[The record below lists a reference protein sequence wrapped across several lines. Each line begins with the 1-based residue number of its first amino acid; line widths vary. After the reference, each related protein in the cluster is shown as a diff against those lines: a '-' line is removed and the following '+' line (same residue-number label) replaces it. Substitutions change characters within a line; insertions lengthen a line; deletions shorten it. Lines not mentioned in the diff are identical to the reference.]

1 MKKLLQLLCFFLTFA
16 NKNIDIL
23 IKSFFMGKFL
33 QLKRCLAAAV
43 IAFLGVTATWADDVV
58 LYESNFSTDP
68 ATDGWTAVDKSTKT
82 GTTWEF
88 KSNGLRNSATGNYG
102 PVVRIM
108 RDWNALHNDYYVSPA
123 MELTA
128 GTKYTITTATVINN
142 NSTITFEVGTSKDD
156 MSKFSSL
163 KTLAGKTELDYKND
177 GMYETIE
184 YTPSTS
190 GTFYFAYHAVQT
202 EEGSGIAYL
211 CGLKVTYEGTVTPG
225 PDPDPEPGVS
235 NKVFSA
241 DFSTQP
247 TDWTIIDNSNTKE
260 HAWNWNANAFYDG
273 ISYTN
278 KPAYR
283 ILQTNWDDSGS
294 DDYLISPALQLTK
307 GKYKVTASSARQGDV
322 SATLTLECGKSN
334 TDMTTNTVVGTLTPA
349 LAYTDDRN
357 QTFELNITEDGT
369 YYLSY
374 HVYEDPNIKADDR
387 KQKTYIFGLDV
398 EKDGTVDP
406 TPDPEPG
413 ENTTILD
420 ANFSTEPTGWAII
433 DNDKDNT
440 KWTYKAFS
448 SFESK
453 PAVQYLQYKFGNGA
467 DDYYVSPALE
477 LKKGVTYNVTTSTTY
492 SNELPTLTLELG
504 TAQTDA
510 TTFNSVTSI
519 TPSATYD
526 GKDQIV
532 QVTVPADGTYY
543 LAYHIK
549 ATTGGGAKAFLF
561 GMKVEKGASAPQPA
575 VTPAAVTN
583 LAAAV
588 DYAASTVTLTW
599 TNPTKDAE
607 GNDLTEKVGAKIYKN
622 GELME
627 TIDELTGE
635 TTTKVLSPT
644 PFEGE
649 ATFAVKAFI
658 GEKESEEASV
668 KVNMTKPVIIPAAVT
683 NFDATVDYDAATVT
697 LTWTNPTK
705 DASGKEL
712 TEKVG
717 AKIYKD
723 EVLVETIDELTGETT
738 TKVLSPTPFEGEATF
753 AVKTF
758 IGEKESEAVS
768 KKVDLTKPVPP
779 VTAEEIPYT
788 ADLTKAETVATFKT
802 IDANNDGITWTT
814 VEGLNGL
821 TYDSDDAKVAAND
834 WAITPIIKFEAD
846 KNYAVAACFTRS
858 GAFDEDVIDVYAGDE
873 PTADKMTTKIGTF
886 KIEDN
891 ATEAKLRFIVA
902 EEGNK
907 YIGFHVVTPGSGDNG
922 QLSLASVSVTALEK
936 ATPLAVEN
944 LEGTVNSDDKTIT
957 LTWTNPTKDTEGY
970 PIAETLGVK
979 LYENDVLVKTVDDA
993 SEGTL
998 VYSPEN
1004 FSGETT
1010 YKVVPFIG
1018 AKDGEG
1024 ATVTLN
1030 LNDLTGDLV
1039 LVKAFEFN
1047 KTAATSWTIINA
1059 DKNSSKWEFDYDGF
1073 YFGGGSAA
1081 DDWLISPALALNT
1094 KDRYVLKYELK
1105 TAWQP
1110 SNNTFFADIDVTV
1123 GQGATANAQTT
1134 TVSSHKGLSQNG
1146 YTEFQTKQFSLA
1158 ADGQYNI
1165 GFHVTGIKGNANMRN
1180 LAVYA
1185 VGEATN
1191 SITEITEGGVVAYN
1205 KSNGALFVPAG
1216 SKVALYAANG
1226 TMAMQ
1231 TIADGNA
1238 ISLNSLANGI
1248 YVMKIT
1254 SAEGKVMTRKIV
1266 K

>member
-1 MKKLLQLLCFFLTFA
+1 MKKLLHLLCFFLTFA

-33 QLKRCLAAAV
+33 QLKRCLATAV
-43 IAFLGVTATWADDVV
+43 IALLGVTATWADATVV
-58 LYESNFSTDP
+58 YEADMSQANEP
-68 ATDGWTAVDKSTKT
+68 DGWKCYKPKDDKGTWTT
-82 GTTWEF
+82 GIWRF
-88 KSNGLRNSATGNYG
+88 SSYYHGYYLNQSKYTGG
-102 PVVRIM
+102 
-108 RDWNALHNDYYVSPA
+108 ANDYCITKGIELEKGKTYTVTTTMNYTGGSAPTVTLELLNNISKCDASYVVA
-123 MELTA
+123 
-128 GTKYTITTATVINN
+128 
-142 NSTITFEVGTSKDD
+142 SKDLNPNKD
-156 MSKFSSL
+156 TK
-163 KTLAGKTELDYKND
+163 AD
-177 GMYETIE
+177 ETNE
-184 YTPSTS
+184 FTVSES
-190 GTFYFAYHAVQT
+190 GTYYFAIHLNNPVDPQDGTRITYLYGFKVET
-202 EEGSGIAYL
+202 EEGAN
-211 CGLKVTYEGTVTPG
+211 
-225 PDPDPEPGVS
+225 PDPEPGVDVNVYEADMS
-235 NKVFSA
+235 QANEPDGWKCYKPKDDKGTWTTGIWRFS
-241 DFSTQP
+241 SYYHGYYLNQSKYTGG
-247 TDWTIIDNSNTKE
+247 
-260 HAWNWNANAFYDG
+260 AN
-273 ISYTN
+273 
-278 KPAYR
+278 
-283 ILQTNWDDSGS
+283 
-294 DDYLISPALQLTK
+294 DYCITK
-307 GKYKVTASSARQGDV
+307 GIELEKGKTYTVTTTMNYTGGSAPTV
-322 SATLTLECGKSN
+322 TLELLNNISKCDASYVVASKDLN
-334 TDMTTNTVVGTLTPA
+334 PNKDTKADETNEFTVS
-349 LAYTDDRN
+349 
-357 QTFELNITEDGT
+357 ESGT
-369 YYLSY
+369 YYFAIHLNNP
-374 HVYEDPNIKADDR
+374 VDP
-387 KQKTYIFGLDV
+387 Q
-398 EKDGTVDP
+398 DGTRITYLYGFKVM
-406 TPDPEPG
+406 
-413 ENTTILD
+413 
-420 ANFSTEPTGWAII
+420 
-433 DNDKDNT
+433 T
-440 KWTYKAFS
+440 KA
-448 SFESK
+448 
-453 PAVQYLQYKFGNGA
+453 
-467 DDYYVSPALE
+467 
-477 LKKGVTYNVTTSTTY
+477 
-492 SNELPTLTLELG
+492 
-504 TAQTDA
+504 
-510 TTFNSVTSI
+510 
-519 TPSATYD
+519 
-526 GKDQIV
+526 
-532 QVTVPADGTYY
+532 
-543 LAYHIK
+543 
-549 ATTGGGAKAFLF
+549 
-561 GMKVEKGASAPQPA
+561 APQPA
-575 VTPAAVTN
+575 VTPAAVTD

-658 GEKESEEASV
+658 GEKESEEASAKV
-668 KVNMTKPVIIPAAVT
+668 NMTKPAVTPAAVTDLAAAVDYAASTVTLTWTNPTKDAEGNDLTEKVGAKIYKNGELMETIDELTGETTTKVLSPTPFEGEATFAVKAFIGEKESEEVSAKVNMTKPVIIPAAVT

-723 EVLVETIDELTGETT
+723 EVLVETIDELTGKTT

-753 AVKTF
+753 TVKTF

-846 KNYAVAACFTRS
+846 KNYAVAASFTRS
-858 GAFDEDVIDVYAGDE
+858 GAFDEDIIDVYAGDE

-891 ATEAKLRFIVA
+891 AAEAKLRFIVA

-922 QLSLASVSVTALEK
+922 QLSLASVSITALEK

-970 PIAETLGVK
+970 LIAETLGVK

-1081 DDWLISPALALNT
+1081 DDWLISPALALNA
-1094 KDRYVLKYELK
+1094 KDRYVLKYEFK

-1123 GQGATANAQTT
+1123 GQGATAEAQTM
-1134 TVSSHKGLSQNG
+1134 TVNSHKGLSQNG
-1146 YTEFQTKQFSLA
+1146 YTEFQTKQFSVA

-1254 SAEGKVMTRKIV
+1254 SAEGKVMTQKIV

>member
-33 QLKRCLAAAV
+33 QLKRCLAATV
-43 IAFLGVTATWADDVV
+43 IALLGVTATWADAVV

-82 GTTWEF
+82 GKTWEF
-88 KSNGLRNSATGNYG
+88 KSNGLQNGATDYNYG
-102 PVVRIM
+102 PAVRIM
-108 RDWNALHNDYYVSPA
+108 RDWNGLHNDYYVSPA

-156 MSKFSSL
+156 MTKFSSL
-163 KTLAGKTELDYKND
+163 KTLAGSTLNYKND

-202 EEGSGIAYL
+202 EEGSGNAYL

-225 PDPDPEPGVS
+225 PDPDPEPGVD

-247 TDWTIIDNSNTKE
+247 TDWTIIDNSKSKE
-260 HAWNWNANAFYDG
+260 HAWNWNASAFYDG
-273 ISYTN
+273 NSYTN

-283 ILQTNWDDSGS
+283 ILQTNWDNSGS

-334 TDMTTNTVVGTLTPA
+334 TDMTANTVVGTLTPA
-349 LAYTDDRN
+349 LTYTDDRN

-374 HVYEDPNIKADDR
+374 HVYEDPNMEPTAR
-387 KQKTYIFGLDV
+387 KQKTFVFGLDV
-398 EKDGTVDP
+398 EKD
-406 TPDPEPG
+406 
-413 ENTTILD
+413 
-420 ANFSTEPTGWAII
+420 
-433 DNDKDNT
+433 
-440 KWTYKAFS
+440 
-448 SFESK
+448 
-453 PAVQYLQYKFGNGA
+453 
-467 DDYYVSPALE
+467 
-477 LKKGVTYNVTTSTTY
+477 
-492 SNELPTLTLELG
+492 
-504 TAQTDA
+504 
-510 TTFNSVTSI
+510 
-519 TPSATYD
+519 
-526 GKDQIV
+526 
-532 QVTVPADGTYY
+532 
-543 LAYHIK
+543 
-549 ATTGGGAKAFLF
+549 
-561 GMKVEKGASAPQPA
+561 ASAPQPA

-607 GNDLTEKVGAKIYKN
+607 GNNLTEKVGAKIYKN

-635 TTTKVLSPT
+635 TTTKELKPT

-658 GEKESEEASV
+658 GEKESEEASA

-846 KNYAVAACFTRS
+846 KNYAVAASFTRS

-891 ATEAKLRFIVA
+891 AAEAKLRFIVA

-922 QLSLASVSVTALEK
+922 QLSLASVSITALEK

-944 LEGTVNSDDKTIT
+944 LEGTVNSDDKTVT

-970 PIAETLGVK
+970 PIAETVGVK
-979 LYENDVLVKTVDDA
+979 LYENDVLVKTVDNA

-1123 GQGATANAQTT
+1123 GQGATAEAQTT

-1146 YTEFQTKQFSLA
+1146 FAEFQTKQFSVA

-1231 TIADGNA
+1231 TVADGNA

-1254 SAEGKVMTRKIV
+1254 SAEGKVMTQKIV

>member
-1 MKKLLQLLCFFLTFA
+1 MLHLLCFFLTFA

-88 KSNGLRNSATGNYG
+88 KSNGLQNGATDYKYG

-108 RDWNALHNDYYVSPA
+108 RDWNALNNDYYVSPA

-156 MSKFSSL
+156 MTKFSSL
-163 KTLAGKTELDYKND
+163 KTLAGSTLNYKND
-177 GMYETIE
+177 GMYETVE

-202 EEGSGIAYL
+202 EEGSGNAYL

-225 PDPDPEPGVS
+225 PDPDPDPEPGVDA
-235 NKVFSA
+235 KVFSA

-247 TDWTIIDNSNTKE
+247 TDWTIIDNSTTKE
-260 HAWNWNANAFYDG
+260 KAWNWNAYAFYDNNSF
-273 ISYTN
+273 SY

-283 ILQTNWDDSGS
+283 ILQTNYDGSGS

-322 SATLTLECGKSN
+322 SATLTVECGKSN
-334 TDMTTNTVVGTLTPA
+334 TDMTANTVVGTLTPA
-349 LAYTDDRN
+349 IAYTDDRN

-374 HVYEDPNIKADDR
+374 HVYEDPAMKQEMR
-387 KQKTYIFGLDV
+387 KQKTYVFGLDV
-398 EKDGTVDP
+398 EKD
-406 TPDPEPG
+406 
-413 ENTTILD
+413 
-420 ANFSTEPTGWAII
+420 
-433 DNDKDNT
+433 
-440 KWTYKAFS
+440 
-448 SFESK
+448 
-453 PAVQYLQYKFGNGA
+453 
-467 DDYYVSPALE
+467 
-477 LKKGVTYNVTTSTTY
+477 
-492 SNELPTLTLELG
+492 
-504 TAQTDA
+504 
-510 TTFNSVTSI
+510 
-519 TPSATYD
+519 
-526 GKDQIV
+526 
-532 QVTVPADGTYY
+532 
-543 LAYHIK
+543 
-549 ATTGGGAKAFLF
+549 
-561 GMKVEKGASAPQPA
+561 ASAPQPA

-607 GNDLTEKVGAKIYKN
+607 GKNLTEKVGAKIYKN

-635 TTTKVLSPT
+635 TTTKVLSPK

-658 GEKESEEASV
+658 GEKESEEASA

-705 DASGKEL
+705 DAEGKNL

-738 TKVLSPTPFEGEATF
+738 TKVLSPKPFEGEATF
-753 AVKTF
+753 AVKAF

-846 KNYAVAACFTRS
+846 KNYAVAANFTRS
-858 GAFDEDVIDVYAGDE
+858 GAFDEDIIDVYAGDE

-891 ATEAKLRFIVA
+891 AAEAKLRFIVA

-922 QLSLASVSVTALEK
+922 QLSLASVSVTDLEK

-979 LYENDVLVKTVDDA
+979 LYENDVLVKTFDDA

-1073 YFGGGSAA
+1073 FFGGGSAA

-1146 YTEFQTKQFSLA
+1146 YTEFQTKQFSVA

-1191 SITEITEGGVVAYN
+1191 SITEITEGSVVAYN
-1205 KSNGALFVPAG
+1205 KSNGVLFVPAG

-1231 TIADGNA
+1231 TVADGNA

-1254 SAEGKVMTRKIV
+1254 SAEGKVMTQKIV

>member
-33 QLKRCLAAAV
+33 QLKRCLAATV
-43 IAFLGVTATWADDVV
+43 IALLGVTATWADAVV

-68 ATDGWTAVDKSTKT
+68 ATDGWTAVDKSEKS
-82 GTTWEF
+82 GKTWEF
-88 KSNGLRNSATGNYG
+88 KSNGLQNGATDHNFG

-108 RDWNALHNDYYVSPA
+108 RDWDALHNDYYVSPA

-156 MSKFSSL
+156 MTKFSSL
-163 KTLAGKTELDYKND
+163 KTLAGSTLNYKND

-202 EEGSGIAYL
+202 EEGSGNAYL

-225 PDPDPEPGVS
+225 PDPDPDPEPGVVT
-235 NKVFSA
+235 KVLSA

-247 TDWTIIDNSNTKE
+247 TDWTIIDNSTTKE
-260 HAWNWNANAFYDG
+260 NAWNWNAYAFYDNNTF
-273 ISYTN
+273 SH

-283 ILQTNWDDSGS
+283 ILQTKYDKSGS

-307 GKYKVTASSARQGDV
+307 GKYKVTASSARQGVV

-334 TDMTTNTVVGTLTPA
+334 TDMTANTVVGTLTPA
-349 LAYTDDRN
+349 LTYTDDRN

-374 HVYEDPNIKADDR
+374 HVYEDPNMAQTAR
-387 KQKTYIFGLDV
+387 KQNTYVFGLDV
-398 EKDGTVDP
+398 EKD
-406 TPDPEPG
+406 
-413 ENTTILD
+413 
-420 ANFSTEPTGWAII
+420 
-433 DNDKDNT
+433 
-440 KWTYKAFS
+440 
-448 SFESK
+448 
-453 PAVQYLQYKFGNGA
+453 
-467 DDYYVSPALE
+467 
-477 LKKGVTYNVTTSTTY
+477 
-492 SNELPTLTLELG
+492 
-504 TAQTDA
+504 
-510 TTFNSVTSI
+510 
-519 TPSATYD
+519 
-526 GKDQIV
+526 
-532 QVTVPADGTYY
+532 
-543 LAYHIK
+543 
-549 ATTGGGAKAFLF
+549 
-561 GMKVEKGASAPQPA
+561 ASAPQPA
-575 VTPAAVTN
+575 VTPAAVTD
-583 LAAAV
+583 LTAAV

-599 TNPTKDAE
+599 TNPTTDASGKE
-607 GNDLTEKVGAKIYKN
+607 LTEKVGAKIYKN

-644 PFEGE
+644 PFDGE

-658 GEKESEEASV
+658 GEKESEEASA

-712 TEKVG
+712 KEKVG

-846 KNYAVAACFTRS
+846 KNYAVAASFTRS
-858 GAFDEDVIDVYAGDE
+858 GAFDEDVIDVYADDE

-886 KIEDN
+886 KIENN
-891 ATEAKLRFIVA
+891 AAEAKLRFIVA

-922 QLSLASVSVTALEK
+922 QLSLASVSITALEK

-1123 GQGATANAQTT
+1123 GQGATAEAQTT

-1146 YTEFQTKQFSLA
+1146 FAEFQTKQFSVA

-1165 GFHVTGIKGNANMRN
+1165 GFHMTGIKGNANMRN

-1231 TIADGNA
+1231 TVADGNA

-1254 SAEGKVMTRKIV
+1254 SAEGKVMTQKIV

>member
-88 KSNGLRNSATGNYG
+88 KSNGLQNGATDYKYG

-108 RDWNALHNDYYVSPA
+108 RDWNALNNDYYVSPA

-156 MSKFSSL
+156 MTKFSSL
-163 KTLAGKTELDYKND
+163 KTLAGSTLNYKND
-177 GMYETIE
+177 GMYETVE

-202 EEGSGIAYL
+202 EQGSGNAYL

-225 PDPDPEPGVS
+225 PDPDPDPEPGVDA
-235 NKVFSA
+235 KVLSA

-247 TDWTIIDNSNTKE
+247 TDWTIIDNSTTKE
-260 HAWNWNANAFYDG
+260 KAWNWNAYAFYDNNSF
-273 ISYTN
+273 SY

-283 ILQTNWDDSGS
+283 ILQTNYDGSGS

-334 TDMTTNTVVGTLTPA
+334 TDMTANTVVGTLTPA

-374 HVYEDPNIKADDR
+374 HVYEDPAMKQEMR
-387 KQKTYIFGLDV
+387 KQKTYVFGLDV
-398 EKDGTVDP
+398 EKD
-406 TPDPEPG
+406 
-413 ENTTILD
+413 
-420 ANFSTEPTGWAII
+420 
-433 DNDKDNT
+433 
-440 KWTYKAFS
+440 
-448 SFESK
+448 
-453 PAVQYLQYKFGNGA
+453 
-467 DDYYVSPALE
+467 
-477 LKKGVTYNVTTSTTY
+477 
-492 SNELPTLTLELG
+492 
-504 TAQTDA
+504 
-510 TTFNSVTSI
+510 
-519 TPSATYD
+519 
-526 GKDQIV
+526 
-532 QVTVPADGTYY
+532 
-543 LAYHIK
+543 
-549 ATTGGGAKAFLF
+549 
-561 GMKVEKGASAPQPA
+561 ASAPQPA
-575 VTPAAVTN
+575 VTPAAVTD

-607 GNDLTEKVGAKIYKN
+607 GNNLTEKVGAKIYKN

-627 TIDELTGE
+627 TIDELTGK

-658 GEKESEEASV
+658 GEKESEEVSA

-738 TKVLSPTPFEGEATF
+738 TKVLSPKPFEGEATF

-846 KNYAVAACFTRS
+846 KNYAVAASFTRS
-858 GAFDEDVIDVYAGDE
+858 GAFDEDIIDVYAGDE
-873 PTADKMTTKIGTF
+873 PIADKMTTKIGTF

-891 ATEAKLRFIVA
+891 AAEAKLRFIVA

-922 QLSLASVSVTALEK
+922 QLSLASVSITDLEK

-1024 ATVTLN
+1024 TTVTLN

-1146 YTEFQTKQFSLA
+1146 YTEFQTKQFSVA

-1205 KSNGALFVPAG
+1205 KSNGALFVSAG

-1231 TIADGNA
+1231 TVADGNA

-1254 SAEGKVMTRKIV
+1254 SAEGKVMTQKIV

>member
-1 MKKLLQLLCFFLTFA
+1 
-16 NKNIDIL
+16 
-23 IKSFFMGKFL
+23 MGKFL

-43 IAFLGVTATWADDVV
+43 IAFLGVTATWADATVV
-58 LYESNFSTDP
+58 YEADMSQANEP
-68 ATDGWTAVDKSTKT
+68 DGWKCYKPKDDKGTWTSGIWRFSSYYHGYYLNQSKYT
-82 GTTWEF
+82 G
-88 KSNGLRNSATGNYG
+88 GA
-102 PVVRIM
+102 
-108 RDWNALHNDYYVSPA
+108 NDYCITKGIELEKGKTYTVTTTMNYTGGSAPTVTLELLNNISKYDASYVVA
-123 MELTA
+123 
-128 GTKYTITTATVINN
+128 
-142 NSTITFEVGTSKDD
+142 SKDLNPNKD
-156 MSKFSSL
+156 TK
-163 KTLAGKTELDYKND
+163 AD
-177 GMYETIE
+177 ETNE
-184 YTPSTS
+184 
-190 GTFYFAYHAVQT
+190 F
-202 EEGSGIAYL
+202 
-211 CGLKVTYEGTVTPG
+211 TVS
-225 PDPDPEPGVS
+225 ES
-235 NKVFSA
+235 
-241 DFSTQP
+241 
-247 TDWTIIDNSNTKE
+247 
-260 HAWNWNANAFYDG
+260 
-273 ISYTN
+273 
-278 KPAYR
+278 
-283 ILQTNWDDSGS
+283 
-294 DDYLISPALQLTK
+294 
-307 GKYKVTASSARQGDV
+307 
-322 SATLTLECGKSN
+322 
-334 TDMTTNTVVGTLTPA
+334 
-349 LAYTDDRN
+349 
-357 QTFELNITEDGT
+357 GT
-369 YYLSY
+369 YYFAIHLNNP
-374 HVYEDPNIKADDR
+374 VDP
-387 KQKTYIFGLDV
+387 Q
-398 EKDGTVDP
+398 DGTRITYLYGFKVM
-406 TPDPEPG
+406 
-413 ENTTILD
+413 
-420 ANFSTEPTGWAII
+420 
-433 DNDKDNT
+433 T
-440 KWTYKAFS
+440 KA
-448 SFESK
+448 
-453 PAVQYLQYKFGNGA
+453 
-467 DDYYVSPALE
+467 
-477 LKKGVTYNVTTSTTY
+477 
-492 SNELPTLTLELG
+492 
-504 TAQTDA
+504 
-510 TTFNSVTSI
+510 
-519 TPSATYD
+519 
-526 GKDQIV
+526 
-532 QVTVPADGTYY
+532 
-543 LAYHIK
+543 
-549 ATTGGGAKAFLF
+549 
-561 GMKVEKGASAPQPA
+561 APQPA

-607 GNDLTEKVGAKIYKN
+607 GKDLTEKVGAKIYKN

-658 GEKESEEASV
+658 GEKESEEASA

-723 EVLVETIDELTGETT
+723 EVLVETIDELTGKTT

-846 KNYAVAACFTRS
+846 KNYAVAASFTRS
-858 GAFDEDVIDVYAGDE
+858 GAFDEDIIDVYAGDE

-891 ATEAKLRFIVA
+891 AAEAKLRFIVA

-922 QLSLASVSVTALEK
+922 QLSLASVSITALEK

-970 PIAETLGVK
+970 PIAETVGVK

-1094 KDRYVLKYELK
+1094 KDRYVLKYEFK

-1123 GQGATANAQTT
+1123 GQGATAEAQTT
-1134 TVSSHKGLSQNG
+1134 TVNSHKGLSQNG
-1146 YTEFQTKQFSLA
+1146 YTEFQTKQFSVA

-1231 TIADGNA
+1231 TVADGNA

-1254 SAEGKVMTRKIV
+1254 SAEGKVMTQKIV

>member
-1 MKKLLQLLCFFLTFA
+1 MKKLLHLLCFFLTFA

-23 IKSFFMGKFL
+23 IKSFFMGKIL

-88 KSNGLRNSATGNYG
+88 KSNGLQNGATDYKYG

-108 RDWNALHNDYYVSPA
+108 RDWNALNNDYYVSPA

-156 MSKFSSL
+156 MTKFSSI
-163 KTLAGKTELDYKND
+163 KTLAGSTLNYKND
-177 GMYETIE
+177 GMYETVE

-202 EEGSGIAYL
+202 EEGSGNAYL

-225 PDPDPEPGVS
+225 PDPDPDPEPGVDA
-235 NKVFSA
+235 KVLSA

-247 TDWTIIDNSNTKE
+247 TDWTIIDNSTTKE
-260 HAWNWNANAFYDG
+260 KAWNWNAYAFYDNNSF
-273 ISYTN
+273 SY

-283 ILQTNWDDSGS
+283 ILQTNYDDSGS

-307 GKYKVTASSARQGDV
+307 GKYKVTASSVRQGDV
-322 SATLTLECGKSN
+322 SATLTVEYGKSN
-334 TDMTTNTVVGTLTPA
+334 TDMTANTVVGTLTPA
-349 LAYTDDRN
+349 IAYTDDRN

-374 HVYEDPNIKADDR
+374 HVYEDPNMAQTAR
-387 KQKTYIFGLDV
+387 KQKTFVFGLDV
-398 EKDGTVDP
+398 EKD
-406 TPDPEPG
+406 
-413 ENTTILD
+413 
-420 ANFSTEPTGWAII
+420 
-433 DNDKDNT
+433 
-440 KWTYKAFS
+440 
-448 SFESK
+448 
-453 PAVQYLQYKFGNGA
+453 
-467 DDYYVSPALE
+467 
-477 LKKGVTYNVTTSTTY
+477 
-492 SNELPTLTLELG
+492 
-504 TAQTDA
+504 
-510 TTFNSVTSI
+510 
-519 TPSATYD
+519 
-526 GKDQIV
+526 
-532 QVTVPADGTYY
+532 
-543 LAYHIK
+543 
-549 ATTGGGAKAFLF
+549 
-561 GMKVEKGASAPQPA
+561 ASAPQPA
-575 VTPAAVTN
+575 VTPAAVTD

-627 TIDELTGE
+627 TIDELTDE

-697 LTWTNPTK
+697 LTWTNPTM

-738 TKVLSPTPFEGEATF
+738 TKVLSPKPFEGEATF

-846 KNYAVAACFTRS
+846 KNYAVAASFTRS
-858 GAFDEDVIDVYAGDE
+858 GAFDEDIIDVYAGDE

-922 QLSLASVSVTALEK
+922 QLSLASVSITALEK

-1030 LNDLTGDLV
+1030 LNDMTGDLV

-1073 YFGGGSAA
+1073 LFGGGSAA
-1081 DDWLISPALALNT
+1081 DDWLISPALALNA

-1146 YTEFQTKQFSLA
+1146 YTEFQTKQFSVA

-1231 TIADGNA
+1231 TVADGNA

-1254 SAEGKVMTRKIV
+1254 SAEGKVMTQKIV

>member
-1 MKKLLQLLCFFLTFA
+1 MKKLLHLLCFFLTFA

-43 IAFLGVTATWADDVV
+43 IAFLGVTATWADATVV
-58 LYESNFSTDP
+58 YEADMSQTNEP
-68 ATDGWTAVDKSTKT
+68 DGWKCYKPKDDK
-82 GTTWEF
+82 GTWT
-88 KSNGLRNSATGNYG
+88 TGNWRFSSYYHG
-102 PVVRIM
+102 YF
-108 RDWNALHNDYYVSPA
+108 LSQSKYSGGLNDYCITKEIALEKGKTYTVTTTMNYTGGSAPTVTLELLNNISKCDASYVVA
-123 MELTA
+123 
-128 GTKYTITTATVINN
+128 
-142 NSTITFEVGTSKDD
+142 SKDLNPNKD
-156 MSKFSSL
+156 TKADETNKF
-163 KTLAGKTELDYKND
+163 TVPE
-177 GMYETIE
+177 
-184 YTPSTS
+184 S
-190 GTFYFAYHAVQT
+190 GTYYFAIHLNNPVDPQDGTRYT
-202 EEGSGIAYL
+202 YL
-211 CGLKVTYEGTVTPG
+211 YGLKVETEGGAT
-225 PDPDPEPGVS
+225 PDPDPEPGTFVNVYEADMS
-235 NKVFSA
+235 QTAEPEGWKCYKLKDDKGTWTTGNWRFSSYYHGYFLSQSKYSGGLN
-241 DFSTQP
+241 DYC
-247 TDWTIIDNSNTKE
+247 ITKE
-260 HAWNWNANAFYDG
+260 IALEKGKTYTVTTTMNYTGGSAPTVTLELLNN
-273 ISYTN
+273 ISKCDASYVVASKDLNPNKDTKADETN
-278 KPAYR
+278 KF
-283 ILQTNWDDSGS
+283 
-294 DDYLISPALQLTK
+294 
-307 GKYKVTASSARQGDV
+307 
-322 SATLTLECGKSN
+322 
-334 TDMTTNTVVGTLTPA
+334 TVP
-349 LAYTDDRN
+349 
-357 QTFELNITEDGT
+357 ESGT
-369 YYLSY
+369 YYFAIHLNNP
-374 HVYEDPNIKADDR
+374 VDP
-387 KQKTYIFGLDV
+387 Q
-398 EKDGTVDP
+398 DGTRY
-406 TPDPEPG
+406 
-413 ENTTILD
+413 
-420 ANFSTEPTGWAII
+420 
-433 DNDKDNT
+433 
-440 KWTYKAFS
+440 TYLYGF
-448 SFESK
+448 
-453 PAVQYLQYKFGNGA
+453 
-467 DDYYVSPALE
+467 
-477 LKKGVTYNVTTSTTY
+477 
-492 SNELPTLTLELG
+492 
-504 TAQTDA
+504 
-510 TTFNSVTSI
+510 
-519 TPSATYD
+519 
-526 GKDQIV
+526 
-532 QVTVPADGTYY
+532 
-543 LAYHIK
+543 
-549 ATTGGGAKAFLF
+549 
-561 GMKVEKGASAPQPA
+561 KVETEGEAPQPA

-607 GNDLTEKVGAKIYKN
+607 GKDLTEKVGAKIYKN

-705 DASGKEL
+705 DAEGKDL

-846 KNYAVAACFTRS
+846 KNYAVAASFTRS
-858 GAFDEDVIDVYAGDE
+858 GAFDEDIIDVYAGDE

-891 ATEAKLRFIVA
+891 AAEAKLRFIVA

-922 QLSLASVSVTALEK
+922 QLSLASVSITALEK

-1081 DDWLISPALALNT
+1081 DDWLISPALALNA
-1094 KDRYVLKYELK
+1094 KDRYVLKYEFK

-1123 GQGATANAQTT
+1123 GQGATAEAQTT

-1146 YTEFQTKQFSLA
+1146 YTEFQTKQFSVA
-1158 ADGQYNI
+1158 ADGQHNI

-1231 TIADGNA
+1231 TVADGNA

-1254 SAEGKVMTRKIV
+1254 SAEGKVMTQKIV

>member
-1 MKKLLQLLCFFLTFA
+1 
-16 NKNIDIL
+16 
-23 IKSFFMGKFL
+23 MGKFL

-43 IAFLGVTATWADDVV
+43 IAFLGVTATWADATVV
-58 LYESNFSTDP
+58 YEADMSQANEP
-68 ATDGWTAVDKSTKT
+68 DGWKCYKPKDDKGTWTT
-82 GTTWEF
+82 GIWRF
-88 KSNGLRNSATGNYG
+88 SSYYHGYYLNQSKYTGG
-102 PVVRIM
+102 
-108 RDWNALHNDYYVSPA
+108 ANDYCITKGIELEKGKTYTVTTTMNYTGGSAPTVTLELLNNISKCDASYVVA
-123 MELTA
+123 
-128 GTKYTITTATVINN
+128 
-142 NSTITFEVGTSKDD
+142 SKDLNPNKD
-156 MSKFSSL
+156 TK
-163 KTLAGKTELDYKND
+163 AD
-177 GMYETIE
+177 ETNE
-184 YTPSTS
+184 FTVSES
-190 GTFYFAYHAVQT
+190 GTYYFAIHLNNPVDPQDGTRITYLYGFKVET
-202 EEGSGIAYL
+202 EEGAN
-211 CGLKVTYEGTVTPG
+211 
-225 PDPDPEPGVS
+225 PDPEPGVDVNVYEADMS
-235 NKVFSA
+235 QANDPDGWKCYKPKDDKGTWTTGIWRFS
-241 DFSTQP
+241 SYYHGYYLNQSKYTGG
-247 TDWTIIDNSNTKE
+247 
-260 HAWNWNANAFYDG
+260 AN
-273 ISYTN
+273 
-278 KPAYR
+278 
-283 ILQTNWDDSGS
+283 
-294 DDYLISPALQLTK
+294 DYCITK
-307 GKYKVTASSARQGDV
+307 GIELEKGKTYTVTTTMNYTGGSAPTV
-322 SATLTLECGKSN
+322 TLELLNNISKCDASYVVASKDLN
-334 TDMTTNTVVGTLTPA
+334 PNKDTKADETNEFTVS
-349 LAYTDDRN
+349 
-357 QTFELNITEDGT
+357 ESGT
-369 YYLSY
+369 YYFAIHLNNP
-374 HVYEDPNIKADDR
+374 VDP
-387 KQKTYIFGLDV
+387 Q
-398 EKDGTVDP
+398 DGTRITYLYGFKVM
-406 TPDPEPG
+406 
-413 ENTTILD
+413 
-420 ANFSTEPTGWAII
+420 
-433 DNDKDNT
+433 T
-440 KWTYKAFS
+440 KA
-448 SFESK
+448 
-453 PAVQYLQYKFGNGA
+453 
-467 DDYYVSPALE
+467 
-477 LKKGVTYNVTTSTTY
+477 
-492 SNELPTLTLELG
+492 
-504 TAQTDA
+504 
-510 TTFNSVTSI
+510 
-519 TPSATYD
+519 
-526 GKDQIV
+526 
-532 QVTVPADGTYY
+532 
-543 LAYHIK
+543 
-549 ATTGGGAKAFLF
+549 
-561 GMKVEKGASAPQPA
+561 APQPA
-575 VTPAAVTN
+575 VTPAAVTD

-607 GNDLTEKVGAKIYKN
+607 GKDLTEKVGAKIYKN

-658 GEKESEEASV
+658 GEKESEEASA

-705 DASGKEL
+705 DAEGKAL

-738 TKVLSPTPFEGEATF
+738 KKVLSPKPFEGEATF
-753 AVKTF
+753 AVKAF

-846 KNYAVAACFTRS
+846 KNYAVAASFTRS
-858 GAFDEDVIDVYAGDE
+858 GAFDEDIIDVYAGDE

-922 QLSLASVSVTALEK
+922 QLSLASVSITALEK

-1094 KDRYVLKYELK
+1094 KDRYVLKYDLK

-1134 TVSSHKGLSQNG
+1134 TVNSHKGLSQNG
-1146 YTEFQTKQFSLA
+1146 YTEFQTKQFSVA

-1231 TIADGNA
+1231 TVADGNA

-1254 SAEGKVMTRKIV
+1254 SAEGKVMTQKIV

>member
-1 MKKLLQLLCFFLTFA
+1 MKKLLHLLCFFLTFA

-33 QLKRCLAAAV
+33 QLKRCLATAV
-43 IAFLGVTATWADDVV
+43 IALLGVTATWADAVV

-68 ATDGWTAVDKSTKT
+68 ATDGWTAVDKSEKS
-82 GTTWEF
+82 GKTWEF
-88 KSNGLRNSATGNYG
+88 KSNGLMNGATDYNYG
-102 PVVRIM
+102 PAVRIM
-108 RDWNALHNDYYVSPA
+108 RDWDYLHNDYYVSPA

-156 MSKFSSL
+156 MTKFSSL
-163 KTLAGKTELDYKND
+163 KTLAGSTLTYKND

-202 EEGSGIAYL
+202 EQGSGNAYL

-225 PDPDPEPGVS
+225 PDPDPEPGLDVNVYEADMS
-235 NKVFSA
+235 QTAEPEGWKCYKPKDDKGTWTTGTWKFS
-241 DFSTQP
+241 SYY
-247 TDWTIIDNSNTKE
+247 
-260 HAWNWNANAFYDG
+260 HAYFL
-273 ISYTN
+273 SQSQYTGGLN
-278 KPAYR
+278 
-283 ILQTNWDDSGS
+283 
-294 DDYLISPALQLTK
+294 DYCITK
-307 GKYKVTASSARQGDV
+307 GIELEKGKTYTVTTTMNYTGGSAPTV
-322 SATLTLECGKSN
+322 TLELLNDISKCDASYVVASKDLN
-334 TDMTTNTVVGTLTPA
+334 PNKDTKADETNEFTVS
-349 LAYTDDRN
+349 
-357 QTFELNITEDGT
+357 ESGT
-369 YYLSY
+369 YYFAIHLNNP
-374 HVYEDPNIKADDR
+374 VVP
-387 KQKTYIFGLDV
+387 Q
-398 EKDGTVDP
+398 DGTRFTYLYGFKVETKGEA

-440 KWTYKAFS
+440 KWTYKAYS

-453 PAVQYLQYKFGNGA
+453 PAVQYLQYKFGKA

-510 TTFNSVTSI
+510 TTFNSVASI
-519 TPSATYD
+519 TPSATYNE
-526 GKDQIV
+526 KDQTV

-543 LAYHIK
+543 LAYHIYAAK
-549 ATTGGGAKAFLF
+549 EGGAKAFLF
-561 GMKVEKGASAPQPA
+561 GMKVEKDASAPQPA
-575 VTPAAVTN
+575 VTPAAVTD

-607 GNDLTEKVGAKIYKN
+607 GKDLTEKVGAKIYKN

-658 GEKESEEASV
+658 GEKESEEVSA

-705 DASGKEL
+705 DASGKDL

-723 EVLVETIDELTGETT
+723 EVLVETIDELTGKTT

-846 KNYAVAACFTRS
+846 KNYAVAASFTRS
-858 GAFDEDVIDVYAGDE
+858 GAFDEDIIDVYAGDE

-891 ATEAKLRFIVA
+891 AAEAKLRFIVA

-922 QLSLASVSVTALEK
+922 QLSLASVSITALEK

-1081 DDWLISPALALNT
+1081 DDWLISPALALNA

-1123 GQGATANAQTT
+1123 GQGATAEAQTT

-1146 YTEFQTKQFSLA
+1146 YTEFQTKQFSVA

-1205 KSNGALFVPAG
+1205 KSNGTLFVPAG

-1231 TIADGNA
+1231 TVADGNA

-1254 SAEGKVMTRKIV
+1254 SAEGKVMTQKIV

>member
-1 MKKLLQLLCFFLTFA
+1 
-16 NKNIDIL
+16 
-23 IKSFFMGKFL
+23 
-33 QLKRCLAAAV
+33 
-43 IAFLGVTATWADDVV
+43 
-58 LYESNFSTDP
+58 
-68 ATDGWTAVDKSTKT
+68 
-82 GTTWEF
+82 
-88 KSNGLRNSATGNYG
+88 
-102 PVVRIM
+102 
-108 RDWNALHNDYYVSPA
+108 
-123 MELTA
+123 
-128 GTKYTITTATVINN
+128 
-142 NSTITFEVGTSKDD
+142 
-156 MSKFSSL
+156 
-163 KTLAGKTELDYKND
+163 
-177 GMYETIE
+177 
-184 YTPSTS
+184 
-190 GTFYFAYHAVQT
+190 
-202 EEGSGIAYL
+202 
-211 CGLKVTYEGTVTPG
+211 
-225 PDPDPEPGVS
+225 
-235 NKVFSA
+235 
-241 DFSTQP
+241 
-247 TDWTIIDNSNTKE
+247 
-260 HAWNWNANAFYDG
+260 
-273 ISYTN
+273 
-278 KPAYR
+278 
-283 ILQTNWDDSGS
+283 
-294 DDYLISPALQLTK
+294 
-307 GKYKVTASSARQGDV
+307 
-322 SATLTLECGKSN
+322 
-334 TDMTTNTVVGTLTPA
+334 
-349 LAYTDDRN
+349 
-357 QTFELNITEDGT
+357 
-369 YYLSY
+369 
-374 HVYEDPNIKADDR
+374 
-387 KQKTYIFGLDV
+387 
-398 EKDGTVDP
+398 
-406 TPDPEPG
+406 
-413 ENTTILD
+413 
-420 ANFSTEPTGWAII
+420 
-433 DNDKDNT
+433 
-440 KWTYKAFS
+440 
-448 SFESK
+448 
-453 PAVQYLQYKFGNGA
+453 
-467 DDYYVSPALE
+467 
-477 LKKGVTYNVTTSTTY
+477 
-492 SNELPTLTLELG
+492 
-504 TAQTDA
+504 
-510 TTFNSVTSI
+510 
-519 TPSATYD
+519 
-526 GKDQIV
+526 
-532 QVTVPADGTYY
+532 
-543 LAYHIK
+543 
-549 ATTGGGAKAFLF
+549 
-561 GMKVEKGASAPQPA
+561 
-575 VTPAAVTN
+575 
-583 LAAAV
+583 
-588 DYAASTVTLTW
+588 
-599 TNPTKDAE
+599 
-607 GNDLTEKVGAKIYKN
+607 
-622 GELME
+622 ME

-635 TTTKVLSPT
+635 TTR
-644 PFEGE
+644 
-649 ATFAVKAFI
+649 
-658 GEKESEEASV
+658 
-668 KVNMTKPVIIPAAVT
+668 
-683 NFDATVDYDAATVT
+683 
-697 LTWTNPTK
+697 
-705 DASGKEL
+705 
-712 TEKVG
+712 
-717 AKIYKD
+717 
-723 EVLVETIDELTGETT
+723 
-738 TKVLSPTPFEGEATF
+738 KVLSPTPFEGEATF

-802 IDANNDGITWTT
+802 IDANSDGITWTT

-846 KNYAVAACFTRS
+846 KNYAVAASFTRS
-858 GAFDEDVIDVYAGDE
+858 GAFDEDIIDVYAGDE

-891 ATEAKLRFIVA
+891 AAEAKLRFIVA

-998 VYSPEN
+998 VYSPKN

-1024 ATVTLN
+1024 TTVTLN

-1146 YTEFQTKQFSLA
+1146 YTEFQTKQFSVA

-1231 TIADGNA
+1231 TVADGNA

-1254 SAEGKVMTRKIV
+1254 SAEGKVMTQKIV

>member
-1 MKKLLQLLCFFLTFA
+1 MLHLLCFFLTFA

-88 KSNGLRNSATGNYG
+88 KSNGLQNGATDYKYG

-108 RDWNALHNDYYVSPA
+108 RDWNALNNDYYVSPA

-156 MSKFSSL
+156 MTKFSSI
-163 KTLAGKTELDYKND
+163 KTLAGSTLNYKND
-177 GMYETIE
+177 GMYETVE

-202 EEGSGIAYL
+202 EEGSGNAYL

-225 PDPDPEPGVS
+225 PDPDPDPEPGVDA
-235 NKVFSA
+235 KVLSA

-247 TDWTIIDNSNTKE
+247 TDWTIIDNSTTKE
-260 HAWNWNANAFYDG
+260 KAWNWNAYAFYDNNSF
-273 ISYTN
+273 SY

-283 ILQTNWDDSGS
+283 ILQTNYDDSGS

-322 SATLTLECGKSN
+322 SATLTVEYGKSN
-334 TDMTTNTVVGTLTPA
+334 TDMTANTVVGTLTPA
-349 LAYTDDRN
+349 IAYTDDRN

-374 HVYEDPNIKADDR
+374 HVYEDPNMAQTAR
-387 KQKTYIFGLDV
+387 KQKTFVFGLDV
-398 EKDGTVDP
+398 EKD
-406 TPDPEPG
+406 
-413 ENTTILD
+413 
-420 ANFSTEPTGWAII
+420 
-433 DNDKDNT
+433 
-440 KWTYKAFS
+440 
-448 SFESK
+448 
-453 PAVQYLQYKFGNGA
+453 
-467 DDYYVSPALE
+467 
-477 LKKGVTYNVTTSTTY
+477 
-492 SNELPTLTLELG
+492 
-504 TAQTDA
+504 
-510 TTFNSVTSI
+510 
-519 TPSATYD
+519 
-526 GKDQIV
+526 
-532 QVTVPADGTYY
+532 
-543 LAYHIK
+543 
-549 ATTGGGAKAFLF
+549 
-561 GMKVEKGASAPQPA
+561 ASAPQPA
-575 VTPAAVTN
+575 VTPAAVTD

-627 TIDELTGE
+627 TIDELTDE

-723 EVLVETIDELTGETT
+723 EVLVETIDELTGKTT
-738 TKVLSPTPFEGEATF
+738 TKVLNPTPFEGEATF

-846 KNYAVAACFTRS
+846 KNYAVAASFTRS
-858 GAFDEDVIDVYAGDE
+858 GAFDEDIIDVYAGDE

-891 ATEAKLRFIVA
+891 AAEAKLRFIVA

-922 QLSLASVSVTALEK
+922 QLSLASVSITALEK

-1146 YTEFQTKQFSLA
+1146 YTEFQTKQFSVA

-1231 TIADGNA
+1231 TVADGNA

-1254 SAEGKVMTRKIV
+1254 SAEGKVMTQKIV

>member
-1 MKKLLQLLCFFLTFA
+1 
-16 NKNIDIL
+16 
-23 IKSFFMGKFL
+23 MGKFL

-88 KSNGLRNSATGNYG
+88 KSNGLQNGATDYKYG

-108 RDWNALHNDYYVSPA
+108 RDWNALNNDYYVSPA

-156 MSKFSSL
+156 MTKFSSI
-163 KTLAGKTELDYKND
+163 KTLAGSTLNYKND
-177 GMYETIE
+177 GMYETVE

-202 EEGSGIAYL
+202 EEGSGNAYL

-225 PDPDPEPGVS
+225 PDPDPDPEPGADA
-235 NKVFSA
+235 KVFSA

-247 TDWTIIDNSNTKE
+247 TDWTIIDNSTKKDKT
-260 HAWNWNANAFYDG
+260 WNWNAYAFYDNNSF
-273 ISYTN
+273 SY

-283 ILQTNWDDSGS
+283 ILQTNYDDSGS

-334 TDMTTNTVVGTLTPA
+334 TDMTANTVVGTLTPA
-349 LAYTDDRN
+349 IAYTDDRN

-374 HVYEDPNIKADDR
+374 HVYEDPNMESTAR
-387 KQKTYIFGLDV
+387 KQKTFVFGLNV
-398 EKDGTVDP
+398 EKD
-406 TPDPEPG
+406 
-413 ENTTILD
+413 
-420 ANFSTEPTGWAII
+420 
-433 DNDKDNT
+433 
-440 KWTYKAFS
+440 
-448 SFESK
+448 
-453 PAVQYLQYKFGNGA
+453 
-467 DDYYVSPALE
+467 
-477 LKKGVTYNVTTSTTY
+477 
-492 SNELPTLTLELG
+492 
-504 TAQTDA
+504 
-510 TTFNSVTSI
+510 
-519 TPSATYD
+519 
-526 GKDQIV
+526 
-532 QVTVPADGTYY
+532 
-543 LAYHIK
+543 
-549 ATTGGGAKAFLF
+549 
-561 GMKVEKGASAPQPA
+561 ASAPQPA
-575 VTPAAVTN
+575 VT
-583 LAAAV
+583 
-588 DYAASTVTLTW
+588 
-599 TNPTKDAE
+599 
-607 GNDLTEKVGAKIYKN
+607 
-622 GELME
+622 
-627 TIDELTGE
+627 
-635 TTTKVLSPT
+635 
-644 PFEGE
+644 
-649 ATFAVKAFI
+649 
-658 GEKESEEASV
+658 
-668 KVNMTKPVIIPAAVT
+668 PAAVT

-705 DASGKEL
+705 DAEGKDL

-738 TKVLSPTPFEGEATF
+738 TKVLSPKPFEGEATF

-834 WAITPIIKFEAD
+834 WTITPIIKFEAD
-846 KNYAVAACFTRS
+846 KNYAVAASFTRS
-858 GAFDEDVIDVYAGDE
+858 GAFDEDIIDVYAGDE

-891 ATEAKLRFIVA
+891 AAEAKLRFIVA

-922 QLSLASVSVTALEK
+922 QLSLASVSITALEK

-1073 YFGGGSAA
+1073 FFGGGSAA

-1231 TIADGNA
+1231 TVADGNA

-1254 SAEGKVMTRKIV
+1254 SAEGKVMTQKIV

>member
-1 MKKLLQLLCFFLTFA
+1 MKKLLHLLCFFLTFA

-88 KSNGLRNSATGNYG
+88 KSNGLMNGATDYNYG

-108 RDWNALHNDYYVSPA
+108 RDWNALNNDYYVSPA

-156 MSKFSSL
+156 MTKFSSI
-163 KTLAGKTELDYKND
+163 KTLAGSTLNYKND

-190 GTFYFAYHAVQT
+190 GTVYFAYHAVQT
-202 EEGSGIAYL
+202 EQGSGNAYL

-225 PDPDPEPGVS
+225 PDPDPEPGADA
-235 NKVFSA
+235 KVFSA

-247 TDWTIIDNSNTKE
+247 TDWTIIDNSKSKE
-260 HAWNWNANAFYDG
+260 HAWNWNAAAFYDG
-273 ISYTN
+273 NSYTN

-283 ILQTNWDDSGS
+283 ILQTNWDNSGS

-334 TDMTTNTVVGTLTPA
+334 TDMTANTVVGTLTPA

-374 HVYEDPNIKADDR
+374 HVYEDPNMEPTAR
-387 KQKTYIFGLDV
+387 KQKTYVFGLDV
-398 EKDGTVDP
+398 EKD
-406 TPDPEPG
+406 
-413 ENTTILD
+413 
-420 ANFSTEPTGWAII
+420 
-433 DNDKDNT
+433 
-440 KWTYKAFS
+440 
-448 SFESK
+448 
-453 PAVQYLQYKFGNGA
+453 
-467 DDYYVSPALE
+467 
-477 LKKGVTYNVTTSTTY
+477 
-492 SNELPTLTLELG
+492 
-504 TAQTDA
+504 
-510 TTFNSVTSI
+510 
-519 TPSATYD
+519 
-526 GKDQIV
+526 
-532 QVTVPADGTYY
+532 
-543 LAYHIK
+543 
-549 ATTGGGAKAFLF
+549 
-561 GMKVEKGASAPQPA
+561 ASAPQPA
-575 VTPAAVTN
+575 VTPAAVTD

-607 GNDLTEKVGAKIYKN
+607 GKDLTEKVGAKIYKN

-627 TIDELTGE
+627 TIDELTGK

-658 GEKESEEASV
+658 GEKESEEASA

-846 KNYAVAACFTRS
+846 KNYAVAASFTRS
-858 GAFDEDVIDVYAGDE
+858 GAFDEDIIDVYAGDE

-891 ATEAKLRFIVA
+891 AAEAKLRFIVA

-922 QLSLASVSVTALEK
+922 QLSLASVSITALEK

-1081 DDWLISPALALNT
+1081 DDWLISPALALNA
-1094 KDRYVLKYELK
+1094 KDRYVLKYEFK

-1123 GQGATANAQTT
+1123 GQGATAEAQTT

-1146 YTEFQTKQFSLA
+1146 YTEFQTKQFSVA

-1231 TIADGNA
+1231 TVADGNA

-1254 SAEGKVMTRKIV
+1254 SAEGKVMTQKIV

>member
-33 QLKRCLAAAV
+33 QLKRCLAATV
-43 IAFLGVTATWADDVV
+43 IALLGVTATWADAVV

-88 KSNGLRNSATGNYG
+88 KSNGLQNGATDYTYG

-108 RDWNALHNDYYVSPA
+108 RDWNALNNDYYVSPA

-156 MSKFSSL
+156 MTKFSSL
-163 KTLAGKTELDYKND
+163 KTLAGSTLNYKND

-202 EEGSGIAYL
+202 KEGSGNAYL

-225 PDPDPEPGVS
+225 PDPDPEPGVD

-247 TDWTIIDNSNTKE
+247 TDWTIIDNSNSKE
-260 HAWNWNANAFYDG
+260 HAWNWNAAAFYDG
-273 ISYTN
+273 NSYTN

-334 TDMTTNTVVGTLTPA
+334 TDMTANTVVGTLTPA

-374 HVYEDPNIKADDR
+374 HVYEDPNMAQTAR
-387 KQKTYIFGLDV
+387 KQKTFVFGLDV
-398 EKDGTVDP
+398 EKD
-406 TPDPEPG
+406 
-413 ENTTILD
+413 
-420 ANFSTEPTGWAII
+420 
-433 DNDKDNT
+433 
-440 KWTYKAFS
+440 
-448 SFESK
+448 
-453 PAVQYLQYKFGNGA
+453 
-467 DDYYVSPALE
+467 
-477 LKKGVTYNVTTSTTY
+477 
-492 SNELPTLTLELG
+492 
-504 TAQTDA
+504 
-510 TTFNSVTSI
+510 
-519 TPSATYD
+519 
-526 GKDQIV
+526 
-532 QVTVPADGTYY
+532 
-543 LAYHIK
+543 
-549 ATTGGGAKAFLF
+549 
-561 GMKVEKGASAPQPA
+561 ASAPQPA

-658 GEKESEEASV
+658 GEKESEEASA

-683 NFDATVDYDAATVT
+683 DFDATVDYDAATVT

-705 DASGKEL
+705 DAEGKDL

-723 EVLVETIDELTGETT
+723 EVLVETIDELIGKTT
-738 TKVLSPTPFEGEATF
+738 TKVLSPKPFEGEATF

-846 KNYAVAACFTRS
+846 KNYAVAASFTRS

-891 ATEAKLRFIVA
+891 AAEAKLRFIVA

-922 QLSLASVSVTALEK
+922 QLSLASVSITALEK

-944 LEGTVNSDDKTIT
+944 LEGTVNSDDKTIS

-1018 AKDGEG
+1018 TKDGEG

-1081 DDWLISPALALNT
+1081 DDWLISPALALNA
-1094 KDRYVLKYELK
+1094 KDRYVLKYEFK

-1123 GQGATANAQTT
+1123 GQGATAEAQTM
-1134 TVSSHKGLSQNG
+1134 TVNSHKGLSQNG
-1146 YTEFQTKQFSLA
+1146 FAEFQTKQFSVA

-1231 TIADGNA
+1231 TVADGNA

-1254 SAEGKVMTRKIV
+1254 SAEGKVMTQKIV

>member
-1 MKKLLQLLCFFLTFA
+1 MKKLLHLLCFFLTFA

-88 KSNGLRNSATGNYG
+88 KSNGLQNGATDYNYG

-108 RDWNALHNDYYVSPA
+108 RDWNGLNNDYYVSPA

-156 MSKFSSL
+156 MTKFSSL
-163 KTLAGKTELDYKND
+163 KTLAGSTLNYKND

-202 EEGSGIAYL
+202 KEGSGNAYL
-211 CGLKVTYEGTVTPG
+211 CGLKVTYEGTVTPDPD
-225 PDPDPEPGVS
+225 PDPDPEPGADA
-235 NKVFSA
+235 KVFSA

-247 TDWTIIDNSNTKE
+247 TDWTIIDNSKSKE
-260 HAWNWNANAFYDG
+260 HAWNWNAAAFYDG

-283 ILQTNWDDSGS
+283 ILQTNWDNSGS

-322 SATLTLECGKSN
+322 SATLTVECGKSN
-334 TDMTTNTVVGTLTPA
+334 TDMTANTVVGTLTPA
-349 LAYTDDRN
+349 IAYTDDRN

-374 HVYEDPNIKADDR
+374 HVYEDPTMEATMR
-387 KQKTYIFGLDV
+387 KQKTFVFGLDV
-398 EKDGTVDP
+398 EKD
-406 TPDPEPG
+406 
-413 ENTTILD
+413 
-420 ANFSTEPTGWAII
+420 
-433 DNDKDNT
+433 
-440 KWTYKAFS
+440 
-448 SFESK
+448 
-453 PAVQYLQYKFGNGA
+453 
-467 DDYYVSPALE
+467 
-477 LKKGVTYNVTTSTTY
+477 
-492 SNELPTLTLELG
+492 
-504 TAQTDA
+504 
-510 TTFNSVTSI
+510 
-519 TPSATYD
+519 
-526 GKDQIV
+526 
-532 QVTVPADGTYY
+532 
-543 LAYHIK
+543 
-549 ATTGGGAKAFLF
+549 
-561 GMKVEKGASAPQPA
+561 ASAPQPA

-607 GNDLTEKVGAKIYKN
+607 CKDLTVKVGAKIYKN

-723 EVLVETIDELTGETT
+723 EVLVETIDELTGKTT
-738 TKVLSPTPFEGEATF
+738 TKVLTPTPFEGEATF

-846 KNYAVAACFTRS
+846 KNYAVAASFTRS
-858 GAFDEDVIDVYAGDE
+858 GAFDEDIIDVYAGDE

-891 ATEAKLRFIVA
+891 AAEAKLRFIVA

-922 QLSLASVSVTALEK
+922 QLSLASVSITALEK

-1146 YTEFQTKQFSLA
+1146 YTEFQTKQFSVA

-1231 TIADGNA
+1231 TVADGNA

-1254 SAEGKVMTRKIV
+1254 SAEGKVMTQKIV

>member
-43 IAFLGVTATWADDVV
+43 IAFLGVTATWADATVV
-58 LYESNFSTDP
+58 YEADMSQTNEP
-68 ATDGWTAVDKSTKT
+68 DGWKCYKPKDDK
-82 GTTWEF
+82 GTWT
-88 KSNGLRNSATGNYG
+88 TGNWRFSSYYHG
-102 PVVRIM
+102 YVL
-108 RDWNALHNDYYVSPA
+108 NQSKFTGGLNDYCITKEIALEKGKTYTVTTTMNYTGGSAPTVTLELLNNISKCDASYVVA
-123 MELTA
+123 
-128 GTKYTITTATVINN
+128 
-142 NSTITFEVGTSKDD
+142 SKDLNPNKD
-156 MSKFSSL
+156 SK
-163 KTLAGKTELDYKND
+163 AD
-177 GMYETIE
+177 ETNE
-184 YTPSTS
+184 FTVPES
-190 GTFYFAYHAVQT
+190 GTYYFAIHLNNPVDPQDGTRYT
-202 EEGSGIAYL
+202 YL
-211 CGLKVTYEGTVTPG
+211 YGLKVETGEGAN
-225 PDPDPEPGVS
+225 PDPDPEPGTFVNVYEADMS
-235 NKVFSA
+235 QANEPDGWKCYKPKDDKGTWTTGTWKFS
-241 DFSTQP
+241 SYY
-247 TDWTIIDNSNTKE
+247 
-260 HAWNWNANAFYDG
+260 HAYFL
-273 ISYTN
+273 SQSQYTGGLN
-278 KPAYR
+278 
-283 ILQTNWDDSGS
+283 
-294 DDYLISPALQLTK
+294 DYCITK
-307 GKYKVTASSARQGDV
+307 GIELEKGKTYTVTTTMNYTGGSAPTV
-322 SATLTLECGKSN
+322 TLELLNDISKCDASYVVASKDLNPNKDSKA
-334 TDMTTNTVVGTLTPA
+334 DETNEFTVS
-349 LAYTDDRN
+349 
-357 QTFELNITEDGT
+357 ESGT
-369 YYLSY
+369 YYFAIHLNNP
-374 HVYEDPNIKADDR
+374 VVP
-387 KQKTYIFGLDV
+387 Q
-398 EKDGTVDP
+398 DGTRFTYLYGFKVETKGEA

-440 KWTYKAFS
+440 KWTYKAYS

-453 PAVQYLQYKFGNGA
+453 PAVQYLQYKFGKA

-510 TTFNSVTSI
+510 TTFNSVASI
-519 TPSATYD
+519 TPSATYNE
-526 GKDQIV
+526 KDQTV

-543 LAYHIK
+543 LAYHIYAAK
-549 ATTGGGAKAFLF
+549 EGGAKAFLF

-575 VTPAAVTN
+575 VTPAAVTD

-607 GNDLTEKVGAKIYKN
+607 GKDLTEKVGAKIYKN

-658 GEKESEEASV
+658 GEKESEEASA

-846 KNYAVAACFTRS
+846 KNYAVAASFTRS
-858 GAFDEDVIDVYAGDE
+858 GAFDEDIIDVYAGDE

-891 ATEAKLRFIVA
+891 AAEAKLRFIVA

-1123 GQGATANAQTT
+1123 GQGATAEAQTT

-1146 YTEFQTKQFSLA
+1146 YTEFQTKQFSVA

-1231 TIADGNA
+1231 TVADGNA

-1254 SAEGKVMTRKIV
+1254 SAEGKVMTQKIV

>member
-1 MKKLLQLLCFFLTFA
+1 
-16 NKNIDIL
+16 
-23 IKSFFMGKFL
+23 MGKFL

-88 KSNGLRNSATGNYG
+88 KSNGLQNGATDYKYG

-108 RDWNALHNDYYVSPA
+108 RDWNALNNDYYVSPA

-156 MSKFSSL
+156 MTKFSSL
-163 KTLAGKTELDYKND
+163 KTLAGSTLNYKND
-177 GMYETIE
+177 GMYETVE

-202 EEGSGIAYL
+202 EEGSGNAYL

-225 PDPDPEPGVS
+225 PDPDPDPEPGVDA
-235 NKVFSA
+235 KVFSA

-247 TDWTIIDNSNTKE
+247 TDWTIIDNSTTKE
-260 HAWNWNANAFYDG
+260 KAWNWNAYAFYDNNSF
-273 ISYTN
+273 SY

-283 ILQTNWDDSGS
+283 ILQTNYDGSGS

-322 SATLTLECGKSN
+322 SATLTVECGKSN
-334 TDMTTNTVVGTLTPA
+334 TDMTANTVVGTLTPA
-349 LAYTDDRN
+349 IAYTDDRN

-374 HVYEDPNIKADDR
+374 HVYEDPAMKQEMR
-387 KQKTYIFGLDV
+387 KQKTYVFGLDV
-398 EKDGTVDP
+398 EKD
-406 TPDPEPG
+406 
-413 ENTTILD
+413 
-420 ANFSTEPTGWAII
+420 
-433 DNDKDNT
+433 
-440 KWTYKAFS
+440 
-448 SFESK
+448 
-453 PAVQYLQYKFGNGA
+453 
-467 DDYYVSPALE
+467 
-477 LKKGVTYNVTTSTTY
+477 
-492 SNELPTLTLELG
+492 
-504 TAQTDA
+504 
-510 TTFNSVTSI
+510 
-519 TPSATYD
+519 
-526 GKDQIV
+526 
-532 QVTVPADGTYY
+532 
-543 LAYHIK
+543 
-549 ATTGGGAKAFLF
+549 
-561 GMKVEKGASAPQPA
+561 ASAPQPA

-607 GNDLTEKVGAKIYKN
+607 GKNLTEKVGAKIYKN

-635 TTTKVLSPT
+635 TTTKVLSPK

-649 ATFAVKAFI
+649 ATFAVKA
-658 GEKESEEASV
+658 
-668 KVNMTKPVIIPAAVT
+668 
-683 NFDATVDYDAATVT
+683 
-697 LTWTNPTK
+697 
-705 DASGKEL
+705 
-712 TEKVG
+712 
-717 AKIYKD
+717 
-723 EVLVETIDELTGETT
+723 
-738 TKVLSPTPFEGEATF
+738 
-753 AVKTF
+753 F

-846 KNYAVAACFTRS
+846 KNYAVAASFTRS
-858 GAFDEDVIDVYAGDE
+858 GAFDEDIIDVYAGDE
-873 PTADKMTTKIGTF
+873 PTADRMTTKIGTF

-891 ATEAKLRFIVA
+891 AAEAKLRFIVA

-957 LTWTNPTKDTEGY
+957 LTWTNPTEDTEGY
-970 PIAETLGVK
+970 PIAETVGVK
-979 LYENDVLVKTVDDA
+979 LYENDVLVKTIDDA
-993 SEGTL
+993 TEGTL

-1081 DDWLISPALALNT
+1081 DDWLISPALALNA

-1123 GQGATANAQTT
+1123 GQGATAEAQTM
-1134 TVSSHKGLSQNG
+1134 TVNSHKGLSQNG
-1146 YTEFQTKQFSLA
+1146 YTEFQTKQFSVA

-1191 SITEITEGGVVAYN
+1191 SITEITEGSVVAYN
-1205 KSNGALFVPAG
+1205 KSNGVLFVPAG

-1231 TIADGNA
+1231 TVADGNA

-1254 SAEGKVMTRKIV
+1254 SAEGKVMTQKIV

>member
-1 MKKLLQLLCFFLTFA
+1 MKKLLHLLCFFLTFA

-43 IAFLGVTATWADDVV
+43 IAFLGVTATWADATVV
-58 LYESNFSTDP
+58 YEADMSQTNEP
-68 ATDGWTAVDKSTKT
+68 DGWKCYKPKDDK
-82 GTTWEF
+82 GTWT
-88 KSNGLRNSATGNYG
+88 TGNWRFSSYYHG
-102 PVVRIM
+102 YF
-108 RDWNALHNDYYVSPA
+108 LSQSKYSGGLNDYCITKEIALEKGKTYTVTTTMNYTGGSAPTVTLELLNNISKCDASYV
-123 MELTA
+123 
-128 GTKYTITTATVINN
+128 V
-142 NSTITFEVGTSKDD
+142 TSKNLNPNKDTKAD
-156 MSKFSSL
+156 
-163 KTLAGKTELDYKND
+163 
-177 GMYETIE
+177 ETNVFTVPE
-184 YTPSTS
+184 S
-190 GTFYFAYHAVQT
+190 GTYYFAIHLNNPVDPQDGTRYT
-202 EEGSGIAYL
+202 YL
-211 CGLKVTYEGTVTPG
+211 YGLKVETEGGAT
-225 PDPDPEPGVS
+225 PDPDPEPGTFVNVYEADMS
-235 NKVFSA
+235 QTAEPEGWKCYKLKDDKGTWTTGNWRFSSYYHGYFLSQSKYSGGLN
-241 DFSTQP
+241 DYC
-247 TDWTIIDNSNTKE
+247 ITKE
-260 HAWNWNANAFYDG
+260 
-273 ISYTN
+273 I
-278 KPAYR
+278 
-283 ILQTNWDDSGS
+283 
-294 DDYLISPALQLTK
+294 ALEK
-307 GKYKVTASSARQGDV
+307 GKTYTVTTTMNYTGGSAPTV
-322 SATLTLECGKSN
+322 TLELLNNISKCDASYVVTSKN
-334 TDMTTNTVVGTLTPA
+334 LNPNKDTKADETNVFTVP
-349 LAYTDDRN
+349 
-357 QTFELNITEDGT
+357 ESGT
-369 YYLSY
+369 YYFAIHLNNP
-374 HVYEDPNIKADDR
+374 VDP
-387 KQKTYIFGLDV
+387 Q
-398 EKDGTVDP
+398 DGTRY
-406 TPDPEPG
+406 
-413 ENTTILD
+413 
-420 ANFSTEPTGWAII
+420 
-433 DNDKDNT
+433 
-440 KWTYKAFS
+440 TYLYGF
-448 SFESK
+448 
-453 PAVQYLQYKFGNGA
+453 
-467 DDYYVSPALE
+467 
-477 LKKGVTYNVTTSTTY
+477 
-492 SNELPTLTLELG
+492 
-504 TAQTDA
+504 
-510 TTFNSVTSI
+510 
-519 TPSATYD
+519 
-526 GKDQIV
+526 
-532 QVTVPADGTYY
+532 
-543 LAYHIK
+543 
-549 ATTGGGAKAFLF
+549 
-561 GMKVEKGASAPQPA
+561 KVETEGEAPQPA

-607 GNDLTEKVGAKIYKN
+607 GKDLTEKVGAKIYKN

-705 DASGKEL
+705 DAEGKDL

-846 KNYAVAACFTRS
+846 KNYAVAASFTRS
-858 GAFDEDVIDVYAGDE
+858 GAFDEDIIDVYAGDE

-891 ATEAKLRFIVA
+891 AAEAKLRFIVA

-922 QLSLASVSVTALEK
+922 QLSLASVSITALEK

-1081 DDWLISPALALNT
+1081 DDWLISPALALNA
-1094 KDRYVLKYELK
+1094 KDRYVLKYEFK

-1123 GQGATANAQTT
+1123 GQGATAEAQTT

-1146 YTEFQTKQFSLA
+1146 YTEFQTKQFSVA
-1158 ADGQYNI
+1158 ADGQHNI

-1231 TIADGNA
+1231 TVADGNA

-1254 SAEGKVMTRKIV
+1254 SAEGKVMTQKIV

>member
-33 QLKRCLAAAV
+33 QLKRCLAATV
-43 IAFLGVTATWADDVV
+43 IALLGVTATWADAVV

-82 GTTWEF
+82 GKTWEF
-88 KSNGLRNSATGNYG
+88 KSNGLQNGATDYNYG
-102 PVVRIM
+102 PAVRIM
-108 RDWNALHNDYYVSPA
+108 RDWNGLHNDYYVSPA

-156 MSKFSSL
+156 MTKFSSL
-163 KTLAGKTELDYKND
+163 KTLAGSTLNYKND

-202 EEGSGIAYL
+202 EEGSGNAYL

-225 PDPDPEPGVS
+225 PDPDPEPGVD

-247 TDWTIIDNSNTKE
+247 TDWTIIDNSKSKE
-260 HAWNWNANAFYDG
+260 HAWNWNASAFYDG
-273 ISYTN
+273 NSYTN

-283 ILQTNWDDSGS
+283 ILQTNWDNSGS

-334 TDMTTNTVVGTLTPA
+334 TDMTANTVVGTLTPA
-349 LAYTDDRN
+349 LTYTDDRN

-374 HVYEDPNIKADDR
+374 HVYEDPNMEPTAR
-387 KQKTYIFGLDV
+387 KQKTFVFGLDV
-398 EKDGTVDP
+398 EKD
-406 TPDPEPG
+406 
-413 ENTTILD
+413 
-420 ANFSTEPTGWAII
+420 
-433 DNDKDNT
+433 
-440 KWTYKAFS
+440 
-448 SFESK
+448 
-453 PAVQYLQYKFGNGA
+453 
-467 DDYYVSPALE
+467 
-477 LKKGVTYNVTTSTTY
+477 
-492 SNELPTLTLELG
+492 
-504 TAQTDA
+504 
-510 TTFNSVTSI
+510 
-519 TPSATYD
+519 
-526 GKDQIV
+526 
-532 QVTVPADGTYY
+532 
-543 LAYHIK
+543 
-549 ATTGGGAKAFLF
+549 
-561 GMKVEKGASAPQPA
+561 ASAPQPA

-635 TTTKVLSPT
+635 TTTKVLSPK

-658 GEKESEEASV
+658 GEKESEEASA

-846 KNYAVAACFTRS
+846 KNYAVAASFTRS

-891 ATEAKLRFIVA
+891 AAEAKLRFIVA

-922 QLSLASVSVTALEK
+922 QLSLASVSITALEK

-970 PIAETLGVK
+970 PITETVGVK

-1081 DDWLISPALALNT
+1081 DDWLISPALTLNT

-1123 GQGATANAQTT
+1123 GQGATAEAQTT

-1146 YTEFQTKQFSLA
+1146 FAEFQTKQFSVA

-1231 TIADGNA
+1231 TVADGNA

-1254 SAEGKVMTRKIV
+1254 SAEGKVMTQKIV

>member
-1 MKKLLQLLCFFLTFA
+1 MKKLLHLLCFFLTFA

-43 IAFLGVTATWADDVV
+43 IAFLGVTATWADAVV

-88 KSNGLRNSATGNYG
+88 KSNGLMNGATDYNYG

-108 RDWNALHNDYYVSPA
+108 RDWNALNNDYYVSPA

-156 MSKFSSL
+156 MTKFSSI
-163 KTLAGKTELDYKND
+163 KTLAGSTLNYKND

-202 EEGSGIAYL
+202 KEGSGNAYL
-211 CGLKVTYEGTVTPG
+211 CGLKVTHEGTVTPG
-225 PDPDPEPGVS
+225 PDPDPEPGVDT
-235 NKVFSA
+235 KVLSA

-247 TDWTIIDNSNTKE
+247 TDWTIIDNSNSKE
-260 HAWNWNANAFYDG
+260 HAWNWNAAAFYDN

-283 ILQTNWDDSGS
+283 ILQTNWDNSGS

-349 LAYTDDRN
+349 IAYTDDRN

-374 HVYEDPNIKADDR
+374 HVYEDPNMEPKAR
-387 KQKTYIFGLDV
+387 KQKTFVFGLDV
-398 EKDGTVDP
+398 EKD
-406 TPDPEPG
+406 
-413 ENTTILD
+413 
-420 ANFSTEPTGWAII
+420 
-433 DNDKDNT
+433 
-440 KWTYKAFS
+440 
-448 SFESK
+448 
-453 PAVQYLQYKFGNGA
+453 
-467 DDYYVSPALE
+467 
-477 LKKGVTYNVTTSTTY
+477 
-492 SNELPTLTLELG
+492 
-504 TAQTDA
+504 
-510 TTFNSVTSI
+510 
-519 TPSATYD
+519 
-526 GKDQIV
+526 
-532 QVTVPADGTYY
+532 
-543 LAYHIK
+543 
-549 ATTGGGAKAFLF
+549 
-561 GMKVEKGASAPQPA
+561 ASAPQPA
-575 VTPAAVTN
+575 VIPAAVTD

-607 GNDLTEKVGAKIYKN
+607 GKELTEKVGAKIYKN

-627 TIDELTGE
+627 TIDELIDE
-635 TTTKVLSPT
+635 TTTKVLTPT

-658 GEKESEEASV
+658 GEKESEEASA

-705 DASGKEL
+705 DAEGKDL

-723 EVLVETIDELTGETT
+723 EILVETIDELTGKTT
-738 TKVLSPTPFEGEATF
+738 TKVLTPTPFEGEATF
-753 AVKTF
+753 AVKAF

-846 KNYAVAACFTRS
+846 KNYAVAASFTRS
-858 GAFDEDVIDVYAGDE
+858 GAFDEDIIDVYAGDE

-922 QLSLASVSVTALEK
+922 QLSLASVSITALEK

-1073 YFGGGSAA
+1073 LFGGGSAA
-1081 DDWLISPALALNT
+1081 DDWLISPALALNA

-1123 GQGATANAQTT
+1123 GQGATAEAQTT
-1134 TVSSHKGLSQNG
+1134 TVNSHKGLSQNG
-1146 YTEFQTKQFSLA
+1146 YTEFQTKQFSVA

-1231 TIADGNA
+1231 TVADGNA

-1254 SAEGKVMTRKIV
+1254 SAEGKVMTQKIV

>member
-1 MKKLLQLLCFFLTFA
+1 MKKLLHLLCFFLTFA

-33 QLKRCLAAAV
+33 QLKRCLAATV
-43 IAFLGVTATWADDVV
+43 IALLGVTATWADAVV

-82 GTTWEF
+82 DKTWEF
-88 KSNGLRNSATGNYG
+88 KSNGLQNGATDYNFG

-108 RDWNALHNDYYVSPA
+108 RDWSALHNDYYVSPA

-128 GTKYTITTATVINN
+128 GTKYTITTATIINN

-156 MSKFSSL
+156 MTKFSSL
-163 KTLAGKTELDYKND
+163 KTLTGSTLNYKND

-202 EEGSGIAYL
+202 EEGSGNAYL

-273 ISYTN
+273 ISYTY

-334 TDMTTNTVVGTLTPA
+334 TDMTANTVVGTLTPA

-387 KQKTYIFGLDV
+387 KQKTYVFGLDV
-398 EKDGTVDP
+398 EKD
-406 TPDPEPG
+406 
-413 ENTTILD
+413 
-420 ANFSTEPTGWAII
+420 
-433 DNDKDNT
+433 
-440 KWTYKAFS
+440 
-448 SFESK
+448 
-453 PAVQYLQYKFGNGA
+453 
-467 DDYYVSPALE
+467 
-477 LKKGVTYNVTTSTTY
+477 
-492 SNELPTLTLELG
+492 
-504 TAQTDA
+504 
-510 TTFNSVTSI
+510 
-519 TPSATYD
+519 
-526 GKDQIV
+526 
-532 QVTVPADGTYY
+532 
-543 LAYHIK
+543 
-549 ATTGGGAKAFLF
+549 
-561 GMKVEKGASAPQPA
+561 ASAPQPA
-575 VTPAAVTN
+575 VTPAAVTD

-627 TIDELTGE
+627 TIDELTGK

-658 GEKESEEASV
+658 GEKESEEASA

-683 NFDATVDYDAATVT
+683 NFDAAVDYDAATVT

-705 DASGKEL
+705 DAEGKDL

-723 EVLVETIDELTGETT
+723 EVLVETIDELTGKTT

-846 KNYAVAACFTRS
+846 KNYAVAASFTRS
-858 GAFDEDVIDVYAGDE
+858 GAFDEDIVDVYAGDE

-891 ATEAKLRFIVA
+891 AAEAKLRFIVA

-944 LEGTVNSDDKTIT
+944 LEGTVNSDDKTVT

-1073 YFGGGSAA
+1073 LFGGGSAA
-1081 DDWLISPALALNT
+1081 DDWLISPALALNA

-1123 GQGATANAQTT
+1123 GQGATAEAQTT
-1134 TVSSHKGLSQNG
+1134 TVNSHKGLSQNG
-1146 YTEFQTKQFSLA
+1146 YTEFQTKQFSVA

-1231 TIADGNA
+1231 TVADGNA

-1254 SAEGKVMTRKIV
+1254 SAEGKVMTQKIV

>member
-1 MKKLLQLLCFFLTFA
+1 MKKLLHLLCFFLTFA

-88 KSNGLRNSATGNYG
+88 KSNGLMNGATDYNYG

-108 RDWNALHNDYYVSPA
+108 RDWNALNNDYYVSPA

-156 MSKFSSL
+156 MTKFSSI
-163 KTLAGKTELDYKND
+163 KTLAGSTLNYKND

-202 EEGSGIAYL
+202 EQGSGNAYL

-225 PDPDPEPGVS
+225 PDPDPEPGADA
-235 NKVFSA
+235 KVFSA

-247 TDWTIIDNSNTKE
+247 TDWTIIDNSKSKE
-260 HAWNWNANAFYDG
+260 HAWNWNAAAFYDG
-273 ISYTN
+273 NSYTN

-283 ILQTNWDDSGS
+283 ILQTNWDNSGS

-334 TDMTTNTVVGTLTPA
+334 TDMTANTVVGTLTPA

-374 HVYEDPNIKADDR
+374 HVYEDPNMEPTAR
-387 KQKTYIFGLDV
+387 KQKTYVFGLDV
-398 EKDGTVDP
+398 EKD
-406 TPDPEPG
+406 
-413 ENTTILD
+413 
-420 ANFSTEPTGWAII
+420 
-433 DNDKDNT
+433 
-440 KWTYKAFS
+440 
-448 SFESK
+448 
-453 PAVQYLQYKFGNGA
+453 
-467 DDYYVSPALE
+467 
-477 LKKGVTYNVTTSTTY
+477 
-492 SNELPTLTLELG
+492 
-504 TAQTDA
+504 
-510 TTFNSVTSI
+510 
-519 TPSATYD
+519 
-526 GKDQIV
+526 
-532 QVTVPADGTYY
+532 
-543 LAYHIK
+543 
-549 ATTGGGAKAFLF
+549 
-561 GMKVEKGASAPQPA
+561 ASAPQPA
-575 VTPAAVTN
+575 VTPAAVTD

-607 GNDLTEKVGAKIYKN
+607 GKDLTEKVGAKIYKN

-627 TIDELTGE
+627 TIDELTGK

-649 ATFAVKAFI
+649 ATFAVKTFI
-658 GEKESEEASV
+658 GEKESEEASA

-846 KNYAVAACFTRS
+846 KNYAVAASFTRS
-858 GAFDEDVIDVYAGDE
+858 GAFDEDIIDVYAGDE

-891 ATEAKLRFIVA
+891 AAEAKLRFIVA

-922 QLSLASVSVTALEK
+922 QLSLASVSITALEK

-1081 DDWLISPALALNT
+1081 DDWLISPALALNA
-1094 KDRYVLKYELK
+1094 KDRYVLKYEFK

-1123 GQGATANAQTT
+1123 GQGATAEAQTT

-1146 YTEFQTKQFSLA
+1146 YTEFQTKQFSVA

-1231 TIADGNA
+1231 TVADGNA

-1254 SAEGKVMTRKIV
+1254 SAEGKVMTQKIV

>member
-1 MKKLLQLLCFFLTFA
+1 MLQLLCFFLTFA

-88 KSNGLRNSATGNYG
+88 KSNGLMNGATDYNYG

-108 RDWNALHNDYYVSPA
+108 RDWNALNNDYYVSPA

-156 MSKFSSL
+156 MTKFSSI
-163 KTLAGKTELDYKND
+163 KTLAGSTLNYKND

-202 EEGSGIAYL
+202 KEGSGNAYL
-211 CGLKVTYEGTVTPG
+211 CGLKVTHEGTVTPG
-225 PDPDPEPGVS
+225 PDPDPEPGVD

-247 TDWTIIDNSNTKE
+247 TDWTIIDNSNSKE
-260 HAWNWNANAFYDG
+260 HAWNWNAAAFYDN

-283 ILQTNWDDSGS
+283 ILQTNWDNSGS

-322 SATLTLECGKSN
+322 SATLTVECGKSN
-334 TDMTTNTVVGTLTPA
+334 TDMTANTVVGTLTPA
-349 LAYTDDRN
+349 IAYTDDRN

-374 HVYEDPNIKADDR
+374 HVYEDPNMESKAR
-387 KQKTYIFGLDV
+387 KQKTFVFGLDV
-398 EKDGTVDP
+398 EKD
-406 TPDPEPG
+406 
-413 ENTTILD
+413 
-420 ANFSTEPTGWAII
+420 
-433 DNDKDNT
+433 
-440 KWTYKAFS
+440 
-448 SFESK
+448 
-453 PAVQYLQYKFGNGA
+453 
-467 DDYYVSPALE
+467 
-477 LKKGVTYNVTTSTTY
+477 
-492 SNELPTLTLELG
+492 
-504 TAQTDA
+504 
-510 TTFNSVTSI
+510 
-519 TPSATYD
+519 
-526 GKDQIV
+526 
-532 QVTVPADGTYY
+532 
-543 LAYHIK
+543 
-549 ATTGGGAKAFLF
+549 
-561 GMKVEKGASAPQPA
+561 ASAPQPA

-588 DYAASTVTLTW
+588 DYAAS
-599 TNPTKDAE
+599 
-607 GNDLTEKVGAKIYKN
+607 
-622 GELME
+622 
-627 TIDELTGE
+627 
-635 TTTKVLSPT
+635 
-644 PFEGE
+644 
-649 ATFAVKAFI
+649 
-658 GEKESEEASV
+658 
-668 KVNMTKPVIIPAAVT
+668 
-683 NFDATVDYDAATVT
+683 TVT

-738 TKVLSPTPFEGEATF
+738 RKVLSPTPFEGEATF

-846 KNYAVAACFTRS
+846 KNYAVAASFTRS
-858 GAFDEDVIDVYAGDE
+858 GAFDEDIIDVYAGDE

-891 ATEAKLRFIVA
+891 AAEAKLRFIVA

-1146 YTEFQTKQFSLA
+1146 YTEFQTKQFSVA

-1231 TIADGNA
+1231 TVADGNA

-1254 SAEGKVMTRKIV
+1254 SAEGKVMTQKIV

>member
-1 MKKLLQLLCFFLTFA
+1 MKKLLHLLCFFLTFA

-33 QLKRCLAAAV
+33 QLKRCLATAV
-43 IAFLGVTATWADDVV
+43 IALLGVTATWADATVV
-58 LYESNFSTDP
+58 YEADMSQANEP
-68 ATDGWTAVDKSTKT
+68 DGWKCYKPKDDKGTWTT
-82 GTTWEF
+82 GIWRF
-88 KSNGLRNSATGNYG
+88 SSYYHGYYLNQSKYTGG
-102 PVVRIM
+102 
-108 RDWNALHNDYYVSPA
+108 ANDYCITKGIELEKGKTYTVTTTMNYTGGSAPTVTLELLNNISKCDASYVVA
-123 MELTA
+123 
-128 GTKYTITTATVINN
+128 
-142 NSTITFEVGTSKDD
+142 SKDLNPNKD
-156 MSKFSSL
+156 TK
-163 KTLAGKTELDYKND
+163 AD
-177 GMYETIE
+177 ETNE
-184 YTPSTS
+184 
-190 GTFYFAYHAVQT
+190 F
-202 EEGSGIAYL
+202 
-211 CGLKVTYEGTVTPG
+211 TVS
-225 PDPDPEPGVS
+225 ES
-235 NKVFSA
+235 
-241 DFSTQP
+241 
-247 TDWTIIDNSNTKE
+247 
-260 HAWNWNANAFYDG
+260 
-273 ISYTN
+273 
-278 KPAYR
+278 
-283 ILQTNWDDSGS
+283 
-294 DDYLISPALQLTK
+294 
-307 GKYKVTASSARQGDV
+307 
-322 SATLTLECGKSN
+322 
-334 TDMTTNTVVGTLTPA
+334 
-349 LAYTDDRN
+349 
-357 QTFELNITEDGT
+357 GT
-369 YYLSY
+369 YYFAIHLNNP
-374 HVYEDPNIKADDR
+374 VDP
-387 KQKTYIFGLDV
+387 Q
-398 EKDGTVDP
+398 DGTRITYLYGFKVM
-406 TPDPEPG
+406 
-413 ENTTILD
+413 
-420 ANFSTEPTGWAII
+420 
-433 DNDKDNT
+433 T
-440 KWTYKAFS
+440 KA
-448 SFESK
+448 
-453 PAVQYLQYKFGNGA
+453 
-467 DDYYVSPALE
+467 
-477 LKKGVTYNVTTSTTY
+477 
-492 SNELPTLTLELG
+492 
-504 TAQTDA
+504 
-510 TTFNSVTSI
+510 
-519 TPSATYD
+519 
-526 GKDQIV
+526 
-532 QVTVPADGTYY
+532 
-543 LAYHIK
+543 
-549 ATTGGGAKAFLF
+549 
-561 GMKVEKGASAPQPA
+561 APQPA
-575 VTPAAVTN
+575 VTPAAVTDLAAAVDYAASTVTLTWTN
-583 LAAAV
+583 PTKDAEGKDLTEKVGAKIYKNGELMETIDELTGETTTKVLSPTPFEGEATFAVKAFIGEKESEEASAKVNMTKPAVTPAAVTDLAAAV

-658 GEKESEEASV
+658 GEKESEEVSA

-723 EVLVETIDELTGETT
+723 EVLVETIDELTGKTT

-753 AVKTF
+753 TVKTF

-846 KNYAVAACFTRS
+846 KNYAVAASFTRS
-858 GAFDEDVIDVYAGDE
+858 GAFDEDIIDVYAGDE

-891 ATEAKLRFIVA
+891 AAEAKLRFIVA

-922 QLSLASVSVTALEK
+922 QLSLASVSITALEK

-970 PIAETLGVK
+970 LIAETLGVK

-1081 DDWLISPALALNT
+1081 DDWLISPALALNA
-1094 KDRYVLKYELK
+1094 KDRYVLKYEFK

-1123 GQGATANAQTT
+1123 GQGATAEAQTM
-1134 TVSSHKGLSQNG
+1134 TVNSHKGLSQNG
-1146 YTEFQTKQFSLA
+1146 YTEFQTKQFSVA

-1254 SAEGKVMTRKIV
+1254 SAEGKVMTQKIV

>member
-1 MKKLLQLLCFFLTFA
+1 
-16 NKNIDIL
+16 
-23 IKSFFMGKFL
+23 MGKIL

-88 KSNGLRNSATGNYG
+88 KSNGLQNGATDYKYG

-108 RDWNALHNDYYVSPA
+108 RDWNGLNNDYYVSPA

-142 NSTITFEVGTSKDD
+142 NSTITFEVGTSKYD
-156 MSKFSSL
+156 MTKFSSL
-163 KTLAGKTELDYKND
+163 KTLAGSTLNYKND
-177 GMYETIE
+177 GMYETVE

-202 EEGSGIAYL
+202 EEGSGNAYL

-225 PDPDPEPGVS
+225 PDPDPDPEPGVDA
-235 NKVFSA
+235 KVLSA

-247 TDWTIIDNSNTKE
+247 TDWTIIDNSTTKE
-260 HAWNWNANAFYDG
+260 KAWNWNAYAFYDNNSF
-273 ISYTN
+273 SY
-278 KPAYR
+278 KPAYW
-283 ILQTNWDDSGS
+283 IQQTNYDDSGS

-334 TDMTTNTVVGTLTPA
+334 TDMTANTVVGTLTPA

-374 HVYEDPNIKADDR
+374 HVYEDPNIAQKDR
-387 KQKTYIFGLDV
+387 KQKTFVFGLDV
-398 EKDGTVDP
+398 EKD
-406 TPDPEPG
+406 
-413 ENTTILD
+413 
-420 ANFSTEPTGWAII
+420 
-433 DNDKDNT
+433 
-440 KWTYKAFS
+440 
-448 SFESK
+448 
-453 PAVQYLQYKFGNGA
+453 
-467 DDYYVSPALE
+467 
-477 LKKGVTYNVTTSTTY
+477 
-492 SNELPTLTLELG
+492 
-504 TAQTDA
+504 
-510 TTFNSVTSI
+510 
-519 TPSATYD
+519 
-526 GKDQIV
+526 
-532 QVTVPADGTYY
+532 
-543 LAYHIK
+543 
-549 ATTGGGAKAFLF
+549 
-561 GMKVEKGASAPQPA
+561 ASAPQPA

-607 GNDLTEKVGAKIYKN
+607 GNNLTEKVGAKIYKN

-658 GEKESEEASV
+658 GEKESEEASA

-705 DASGKEL
+705 DAEGKDL

-738 TKVLSPTPFEGEATF
+738 KKVLSPKPFEGEATF

-846 KNYAVAACFTRS
+846 KNYAVAASFTRS
-858 GAFDEDVIDVYAGDE
+858 GAFDEDIIDVYAGDE

-891 ATEAKLRFIVA
+891 AAEAKLRFIVA

-922 QLSLASVSVTALEK
+922 QLSLASVSITDLEK

-979 LYENDVLVKTVDDA
+979 LYENDVFVKTVDDA

-1073 YFGGGSAA
+1073 FFGGGSAA
-1081 DDWLISPALALNT
+1081 DDWLISPALALNA
-1094 KDRYVLKYELK
+1094 KDRYVLKYEFK

-1123 GQGATANAQTT
+1123 GQSATAEAQTT

-1146 YTEFQTKQFSLA
+1146 YTEFQTKQFSVA

-1231 TIADGNA
+1231 TVTDGNA

-1254 SAEGKVMTRKIV
+1254 SAEGKVMTQKIV

>member
-1 MKKLLQLLCFFLTFA
+1 MKKLLHLLCFFLTFA

-88 KSNGLRNSATGNYG
+88 KSKGLQNGATDYNYG

-108 RDWNALHNDYYVSPA
+108 RDWNALNNDYYVSPA

-156 MSKFSSL
+156 MTKFSNL
-163 KTLAGKTELDYKND
+163 KTLTGSTLNYKND

-202 EEGSGIAYL
+202 EEGSGNAYL

-334 TDMTTNTVVGTLTPA
+334 TDMTANTVVGTLTPA
-349 LAYTDDRN
+349 IAYTDDRN

-374 HVYEDPNIKADDR
+374 HVYEDPNMAQTAR
-387 KQKTYIFGLDV
+387 KQKTFVFGLNI

-433 DNDKDNT
+433 DKDGDNT
-440 KWTYKAFS
+440 KWTYKAYS

-526 GKDQIV
+526 GKDQTV

-658 GEKESEEASV
+658 GEKESEEASA

-723 EVLVETIDELTGETT
+723 EVLVETIDELTGKTT
-738 TKVLSPTPFEGEATF
+738 TKELKPTPFEGEATF
-753 AVKTF
+753 AVKAF

-846 KNYAVAACFTRS
+846 KNYAVAASFTRS
-858 GAFDEDVIDVYAGDE
+858 GAFDEDIIDVYAGDE

-891 ATEAKLRFIVA
+891 AAEAKLRFIVA

-922 QLSLASVSVTALEK
+922 QLSLASVSITALEK

-1094 KDRYVLKYELK
+1094 KDRYVLKYEFK

-1123 GQGATANAQTT
+1123 GQGATAEAQTT

-1146 YTEFQTKQFSLA
+1146 FAEFQTKQFSVA

-1231 TIADGNA
+1231 TVADGNA

-1254 SAEGKVMTRKIV
+1254 SAEGKVMTQKIV

>member
-33 QLKRCLAAAV
+33 QLKRCLAATV
-43 IAFLGVTATWADDVV
+43 IALLGVTATWADAVV

-88 KSNGLRNSATGNYG
+88 KSNGLQNGATDYNFG

-108 RDWNALHNDYYVSPA
+108 RDWNGLNNDYYVSPA

-156 MSKFSSL
+156 MTKFSSL
-163 KTLAGKTELDYKND
+163 KTLAGSTLNYKND

-202 EEGSGIAYL
+202 EEGSGNAYL

-225 PDPDPEPGVS
+225 PDPDPEPGADT
-235 NKVFSA
+235 KVFSA

-247 TDWTIIDNSNTKE
+247 TDWTIIDNSNSKE
-260 HAWNWNANAFYDG
+260 HAWNWNAAAFYDN

-283 ILQTNWDDSGS
+283 ILQTNWDNSGS

-334 TDMTTNTVVGTLTPA
+334 TDMTANTVVGTLTPA

-374 HVYEDPNIKADDR
+374 HVYEDPNMEPTAR
-387 KQKTYIFGLDV
+387 KQKTFVFGLDV
-398 EKDGTVDP
+398 EKD
-406 TPDPEPG
+406 
-413 ENTTILD
+413 
-420 ANFSTEPTGWAII
+420 
-433 DNDKDNT
+433 
-440 KWTYKAFS
+440 
-448 SFESK
+448 
-453 PAVQYLQYKFGNGA
+453 
-467 DDYYVSPALE
+467 
-477 LKKGVTYNVTTSTTY
+477 
-492 SNELPTLTLELG
+492 
-504 TAQTDA
+504 
-510 TTFNSVTSI
+510 
-519 TPSATYD
+519 
-526 GKDQIV
+526 
-532 QVTVPADGTYY
+532 
-543 LAYHIK
+543 
-549 ATTGGGAKAFLF
+549 
-561 GMKVEKGASAPQPA
+561 ASAPQPA
-575 VTPAAVTN
+575 VTPAAVTD

-635 TTTKVLSPT
+635 TTTKELKPT

-658 GEKESEEASV
+658 GEKESEEVSA

-846 KNYAVAACFTRS
+846 KNYAVAASFTRS

-891 ATEAKLRFIVA
+891 AAEAKLRFIVA

-922 QLSLASVSVTALEK
+922 QLSLASVSITALEK

-944 LEGTVNSDDKTIT
+944 LEGTVNSDDKTVT

-1123 GQGATANAQTT
+1123 GQGATAEAQTT

-1146 YTEFQTKQFSLA
+1146 FAEFQTKQFSVA
-1158 ADGQYNI
+1158 TDGQYNI
-1165 GFHVTGIKGNANMRN
+1165 GFHMTGIKGNANMRN

-1231 TIADGNA
+1231 TVADGNA

-1254 SAEGKVMTRKIV
+1254 SAEGKVMTQKIV

>member
-16 NKNIDIL
+16 SKNIDIL
-23 IKSFFMGKFL
+23 IKSFFMGKIL

-43 IAFLGVTATWADDVV
+43 IAFLGVTATWADATVV
-58 LYESNFSTDP
+58 YEADMSQTNGP
-68 ATDGWTAVDKSTKT
+68 DGWKCYKPKDDK
-82 GTTWEF
+82 GTWT
-88 KSNGLRNSATGNYG
+88 TGNWRYNSSFKAYFINQSKFTG
-102 PVVRIM
+102 GLNEYCITKEIALEKGKTYTVTTTMNYEGGSAPTVTLELLNNISKYDASYVV
-108 RDWNALHNDYYVSPA
+108 A
-123 MELTA
+123 
-128 GTKYTITTATVINN
+128 
-142 NSTITFEVGTSKDD
+142 SKDLNPNKD
-156 MSKFSSL
+156 TK
-163 KTLAGKTELDYKND
+163 AD
-177 GMYETIE
+177 ETNE
-184 YTPSTS
+184 FTVSES
-190 GTFYFAYHAVQT
+190 GTYYFAIHLNNPVDPQDGTRKTYLYGFKVET
-202 EEGSGIAYL
+202 GEGANPNP
-211 CGLKVTYEGTVTPG
+211 E
-225 PDPDPEPGVS
+225 PEPGVDV
-235 NKVFSA
+235 NVYEA
-241 DFSTQP
+241 DMSQANGPDGWKCYKPKDDKGT
-247 TDWTIIDNSNTKE
+247 WTTGTWRYNSSFKAYFINQSKFTGGLNEYCITKE
-260 HAWNWNANAFYDG
+260 
-273 ISYTN
+273 I
-278 KPAYR
+278 
-283 ILQTNWDDSGS
+283 
-294 DDYLISPALQLTK
+294 ALEK
-307 GKYKVTASSARQGDV
+307 GKTYTVTTTMNYEGGSAPTV
-322 SATLTLECGKSN
+322 TLELLNNISKYDASYVVASKDLN
-334 TDMTTNTVVGTLTPA
+334 PNKDTKADETNEFTVS
-349 LAYTDDRN
+349 
-357 QTFELNITEDGT
+357 ESGT
-369 YYLSY
+369 YYFAIHLNNP
-374 HVYEDPNIKADDR
+374 VDPQDGTR
-387 KQKTYIFGLDV
+387 KTYLYGFKV
-398 EKDGTVDP
+398 M
-406 TPDPEPG
+406 
-413 ENTTILD
+413 
-420 ANFSTEPTGWAII
+420 
-433 DNDKDNT
+433 T
-440 KWTYKAFS
+440 KA
-448 SFESK
+448 
-453 PAVQYLQYKFGNGA
+453 
-467 DDYYVSPALE
+467 
-477 LKKGVTYNVTTSTTY
+477 
-492 SNELPTLTLELG
+492 
-504 TAQTDA
+504 
-510 TTFNSVTSI
+510 
-519 TPSATYD
+519 
-526 GKDQIV
+526 
-532 QVTVPADGTYY
+532 
-543 LAYHIK
+543 
-549 ATTGGGAKAFLF
+549 
-561 GMKVEKGASAPQPA
+561 APQPA

-607 GNDLTEKVGAKIYKN
+607 GKDLTEKVGAKIYKN

-627 TIDELTGE
+627 TIDELTGK
-635 TTTKVLSPT
+635 TTTKVLSPK

-658 GEKESEEASV
+658 GEKESEEASA

-705 DASGKEL
+705 DAEGKNL

-738 TKVLSPTPFEGEATF
+738 KKVLSPKPFEGEATF

-846 KNYAVAACFTRS
+846 KNYAVAASFTRS
-858 GAFDEDVIDVYAGDE
+858 GAFDEDIIDVYAGDE

-891 ATEAKLRFIVA
+891 AAEAKLRFIVA

-922 QLSLASVSVTALEK
+922 QLYLASVSITALEK

-1073 YFGGGSAA
+1073 FFGGGSAA

-1231 TIADGNA
+1231 TVADGNA

-1254 SAEGKVMTRKIV
+1254 SAEGKVMTQKIV

>member
-33 QLKRCLAAAV
+33 QLKRCLAATV
-43 IAFLGVTATWADDVV
+43 IALLGVTATWADAVV

-68 ATDGWTAVDKSTKT
+68 ATDGWTAVDKSEKS
-82 GTTWEF
+82 GKTWEF
-88 KSNGLRNSATGNYG
+88 KSNGLQNGATDYNFG

-108 RDWNALHNDYYVSPA
+108 RDWDYLHNDYYVSPA

-156 MSKFSSL
+156 MTKFSSL
-163 KTLAGKTELDYKND
+163 KTLAGSTLNYKND

-202 EEGSGIAYL
+202 EQGSGNAYL

-225 PDPDPEPGVS
+225 PDPDPDPEPGVDA
-235 NKVFSA
+235 KVLSA

-247 TDWTIIDNSNTKE
+247 TDWTIIDNSKSKE
-260 HAWNWNANAFYDG
+260 HAWNWNAAAFYDN

-283 ILQTNWDDSGS
+283 ILQTNWDNSGS

-334 TDMTTNTVVGTLTPA
+334 TDMTANTVVGTLTPA
-349 LAYTDDRN
+349 IAYTDDRN

-374 HVYEDPNIKADDR
+374 HVYEDPNMESTAR
-387 KQKTYIFGLDV
+387 KQKTFVFGLDV
-398 EKDGTVDP
+398 EKD
-406 TPDPEPG
+406 
-413 ENTTILD
+413 
-420 ANFSTEPTGWAII
+420 
-433 DNDKDNT
+433 
-440 KWTYKAFS
+440 
-448 SFESK
+448 
-453 PAVQYLQYKFGNGA
+453 
-467 DDYYVSPALE
+467 
-477 LKKGVTYNVTTSTTY
+477 
-492 SNELPTLTLELG
+492 
-504 TAQTDA
+504 
-510 TTFNSVTSI
+510 
-519 TPSATYD
+519 
-526 GKDQIV
+526 
-532 QVTVPADGTYY
+532 
-543 LAYHIK
+543 
-549 ATTGGGAKAFLF
+549 
-561 GMKVEKGASAPQPA
+561 ASAPQPA

-607 GNDLTEKVGAKIYKN
+607 GKDLTEKVGAKIYKN

-658 GEKESEEASV
+658 GEKESEEVSA

-788 ADLTKAETVATFKT
+788 ADLTKAETVTTFKT

-846 KNYAVAACFTRS
+846 KNYAVAASFTRS

-891 ATEAKLRFIVA
+891 AAEAKLRFIVA

-922 QLSLASVSVTALEK
+922 QLSLASVSITALEK

-1123 GQGATANAQTT
+1123 GQGATAEAQTT

-1146 YTEFQTKQFSLA
+1146 YTEFQTKQFSVA

-1231 TIADGNA
+1231 TVADGNA

-1254 SAEGKVMTRKIV
+1254 SAEGKVMTQKIV

>member
-1 MKKLLQLLCFFLTFA
+1 
-16 NKNIDIL
+16 
-23 IKSFFMGKFL
+23 
-33 QLKRCLAAAV
+33 
-43 IAFLGVTATWADDVV
+43 
-58 LYESNFSTDP
+58 
-68 ATDGWTAVDKSTKT
+68 
-82 GTTWEF
+82 
-88 KSNGLRNSATGNYG
+88 
-102 PVVRIM
+102 
-108 RDWNALHNDYYVSPA
+108 

-622 GELME
+622 GELM
-627 TIDELTGE
+627 
-635 TTTKVLSPT
+635 
-644 PFEGE
+644 
-649 ATFAVKAFI
+649 
-658 GEKESEEASV
+658 
-668 KVNMTKPVIIPAAVT
+668 
-683 NFDATVDYDAATVT
+683 
-697 LTWTNPTK
+697 
-705 DASGKEL
+705 
-712 TEKVG
+712 
-717 AKIYKD
+717 
-723 EVLVETIDELTGETT
+723 ETIDELTGETT

>member
-33 QLKRCLAAAV
+33 QLKRCLAATV
-43 IAFLGVTATWADDVV
+43 IALLGVTATWADAVV

-68 ATDGWTAVDKSTKT
+68 ATDGWTAVDKSEKS
-82 GTTWEF
+82 GKTWEF
-88 KSNGLRNSATGNYG
+88 KSNGLQNGATDYTYG
-102 PVVRIM
+102 PAVRIM
-108 RDWNALHNDYYVSPA
+108 HDWNGLHNDYYVSPA

-156 MSKFSSL
+156 MTKFSSL
-163 KTLAGKTELDYKND
+163 KTLAGSTLNYKND

-202 EEGSGIAYL
+202 EEGSGNAYL

-225 PDPDPEPGVS
+225 PDPDPEPGVD

-247 TDWTIIDNSNTKE
+247 TDWTIIDNSKSKE
-260 HAWNWNANAFYDG
+260 HAWNWNASAFYDG
-273 ISYTN
+273 NSYTN

-283 ILQTNWDDSGS
+283 ILQTNWDNSGS

-334 TDMTTNTVVGTLTPA
+334 TDMTANTVVGTLTPA
-349 LAYTDDRN
+349 LTYTDDRN

-374 HVYEDPNIKADDR
+374 HVYEDPNMEPTAR
-387 KQKTYIFGLDV
+387 KQKTFVFGLDV
-398 EKDGTVDP
+398 EKD
-406 TPDPEPG
+406 
-413 ENTTILD
+413 
-420 ANFSTEPTGWAII
+420 
-433 DNDKDNT
+433 
-440 KWTYKAFS
+440 
-448 SFESK
+448 
-453 PAVQYLQYKFGNGA
+453 
-467 DDYYVSPALE
+467 
-477 LKKGVTYNVTTSTTY
+477 
-492 SNELPTLTLELG
+492 
-504 TAQTDA
+504 
-510 TTFNSVTSI
+510 
-519 TPSATYD
+519 
-526 GKDQIV
+526 
-532 QVTVPADGTYY
+532 
-543 LAYHIK
+543 
-549 ATTGGGAKAFLF
+549 
-561 GMKVEKGASAPQPA
+561 ASAPQPA

-607 GNDLTEKVGAKIYKN
+607 GNNLTEKVGAKIYKN

-635 TTTKVLSPT
+635 TTTKELKPT

-658 GEKESEEASV
+658 GEKESEEASA

-705 DASGKEL
+705 DASDNDL

-846 KNYAVAACFTRS
+846 KNYAVAASFTRS

-891 ATEAKLRFIVA
+891 AAEAKLRFIVA

-922 QLSLASVSVTALEK
+922 QLSLASVSITALEK

-944 LEGTVNSDDKTIT
+944 LEGTVNSDDKTVT

-970 PIAETLGVK
+970 PIAETVGVK

-1123 GQGATANAQTT
+1123 GQGATAEAQTT

-1146 YTEFQTKQFSLA
+1146 YTEFQTKQFSVA

-1231 TIADGNA
+1231 TVADGNA

-1254 SAEGKVMTRKIV
+1254 SAEGKVMTQKIV

>member
-1 MKKLLQLLCFFLTFA
+1 MSQA
-16 NKNIDIL
+16 N
-23 IKSFFMGKFL
+23 
-33 QLKRCLAAAV
+33 
-43 IAFLGVTATWADDVV
+43 
-58 LYESNFSTDP
+58 EP
-68 ATDGWTAVDKSTKT
+68 DGWKCYKPKDDKGTWTT
-82 GTTWEF
+82 GIWRF
-88 KSNGLRNSATGNYG
+88 SSYYHGYYLNQSKYTGG
-102 PVVRIM
+102 
-108 RDWNALHNDYYVSPA
+108 ANDYCITKGIELEKGKTYTVTTTMNYTGGSAPTVTLELLNNISKYDASYVVA
-123 MELTA
+123 
-128 GTKYTITTATVINN
+128 
-142 NSTITFEVGTSKDD
+142 SKDLNPNKD
-156 MSKFSSL
+156 TK
-163 KTLAGKTELDYKND
+163 AD
-177 GMYETIE
+177 ETNE
-184 YTPSTS
+184 
-190 GTFYFAYHAVQT
+190 F
-202 EEGSGIAYL
+202 
-211 CGLKVTYEGTVTPG
+211 TVS
-225 PDPDPEPGVS
+225 ES
-235 NKVFSA
+235 
-241 DFSTQP
+241 
-247 TDWTIIDNSNTKE
+247 
-260 HAWNWNANAFYDG
+260 
-273 ISYTN
+273 
-278 KPAYR
+278 
-283 ILQTNWDDSGS
+283 
-294 DDYLISPALQLTK
+294 
-307 GKYKVTASSARQGDV
+307 
-322 SATLTLECGKSN
+322 
-334 TDMTTNTVVGTLTPA
+334 
-349 LAYTDDRN
+349 
-357 QTFELNITEDGT
+357 GT
-369 YYLSY
+369 YYFAIHLNNP
-374 HVYEDPNIKADDR
+374 VDP
-387 KQKTYIFGLDV
+387 Q
-398 EKDGTVDP
+398 DGTRITYLYGFKVM
-406 TPDPEPG
+406 
-413 ENTTILD
+413 
-420 ANFSTEPTGWAII
+420 
-433 DNDKDNT
+433 T
-440 KWTYKAFS
+440 KA
-448 SFESK
+448 
-453 PAVQYLQYKFGNGA
+453 
-467 DDYYVSPALE
+467 
-477 LKKGVTYNVTTSTTY
+477 
-492 SNELPTLTLELG
+492 
-504 TAQTDA
+504 
-510 TTFNSVTSI
+510 
-519 TPSATYD
+519 
-526 GKDQIV
+526 
-532 QVTVPADGTYY
+532 
-543 LAYHIK
+543 
-549 ATTGGGAKAFLF
+549 
-561 GMKVEKGASAPQPA
+561 APQPA
-575 VTPAAVTN
+575 VTPAAVTD

-607 GNDLTEKVGAKIYKN
+607 GKDLTEKVGAKIYKN

-658 GEKESEEASV
+658 GEKESEEASAKV
-668 KVNMTKPVIIPAAVT
+668 NMTKPAVTPAAVTDLAAAVDYAASTVTLTWTNPTKDAEGKDLTEKVGAKIYKNGELMETIDELTGETTTKVLSPTPFEGEATFAVKAFIGEKESEEVSAKVNMTKPVIIPAAVT

-705 DASGKEL
+705 DAEGKNL

-846 KNYAVAACFTRS
+846 KNYAVAASFTRS
-858 GAFDEDVIDVYAGDE
+858 GAFDEDIIDVYAGDE

-891 ATEAKLRFIVA
+891 AAEAKLRFIVA

-922 QLSLASVSVTALEK
+922 QLSLASVSITALEK

-970 PIAETLGVK
+970 PIAETVGVK

-1081 DDWLISPALALNT
+1081 DDWLISPALALNA
-1094 KDRYVLKYELK
+1094 KDRYVLKYEFK

-1123 GQGATANAQTT
+1123 GQGATAEAQTT

-1146 YTEFQTKQFSLA
+1146 YTEFQTKQFSVA

-1191 SITEITEGGVVAYN
+1191 SITEITEGGFVAYN

-1231 TIADGNA
+1231 TVADGNA

-1254 SAEGKVMTRKIV
+1254 SAEGKVMTQKIV

>member
-1 MKKLLQLLCFFLTFA
+1 MKKLLHLLCFFLTFA

-33 QLKRCLAAAV
+33 QLKRCLAATV
-43 IAFLGVTATWADDVV
+43 IAFLGVTATWADATVV
-58 LYESNFSTDP
+58 YEADMSQTNEP
-68 ATDGWTAVDKSTKT
+68 DGWKCYKPKDDK
-82 GTTWEF
+82 GTWT
-88 KSNGLRNSATGNYG
+88 TGNWRFSSYYHG
-102 PVVRIM
+102 YF
-108 RDWNALHNDYYVSPA
+108 LSQSKYSGGLNDYCITKEIALEKGKTYTVTTTMNYTGGSAPTVTLELLNNISKCDASYVVA
-123 MELTA
+123 
-128 GTKYTITTATVINN
+128 
-142 NSTITFEVGTSKDD
+142 SKDLNPNKD
-156 MSKFSSL
+156 TKADETNKF
-163 KTLAGKTELDYKND
+163 TVPE
-177 GMYETIE
+177 
-184 YTPSTS
+184 S
-190 GTFYFAYHAVQT
+190 GTYYFAIHLNNPVDPQDGTRYT
-202 EEGSGIAYL
+202 YL
-211 CGLKVTYEGTVTPG
+211 YGLKVETEGGAT
-225 PDPDPEPGVS
+225 PDPDPEPGTFVNVYEADMS
-235 NKVFSA
+235 QTAEPEGWKCYKLKDDKGTWTTGNWRFSSYYHGYFLSQSKYSGGLN
-241 DFSTQP
+241 DYC
-247 TDWTIIDNSNTKE
+247 ITKE
-260 HAWNWNANAFYDG
+260 
-273 ISYTN
+273 I
-278 KPAYR
+278 
-283 ILQTNWDDSGS
+283 
-294 DDYLISPALQLTK
+294 ALEK
-307 GKYKVTASSARQGDV
+307 GKTYTVTTTMNYTGGSAPTV
-322 SATLTLECGKSN
+322 TLELLNSISKCDASYVVTSKN
-334 TDMTTNTVVGTLTPA
+334 LNPNKDTKADETNVFTVP
-349 LAYTDDRN
+349 
-357 QTFELNITEDGT
+357 ESGT
-369 YYLSY
+369 YYFAIHLNNP
-374 HVYEDPNIKADDR
+374 VDP
-387 KQKTYIFGLDV
+387 Q
-398 EKDGTVDP
+398 DGTRY
-406 TPDPEPG
+406 
-413 ENTTILD
+413 
-420 ANFSTEPTGWAII
+420 
-433 DNDKDNT
+433 
-440 KWTYKAFS
+440 TYLYGF
-448 SFESK
+448 
-453 PAVQYLQYKFGNGA
+453 
-467 DDYYVSPALE
+467 
-477 LKKGVTYNVTTSTTY
+477 
-492 SNELPTLTLELG
+492 
-504 TAQTDA
+504 
-510 TTFNSVTSI
+510 
-519 TPSATYD
+519 
-526 GKDQIV
+526 
-532 QVTVPADGTYY
+532 
-543 LAYHIK
+543 
-549 ATTGGGAKAFLF
+549 
-561 GMKVEKGASAPQPA
+561 KVETEGEAPQPA

-607 GNDLTEKVGAKIYKN
+607 GKDLTVKVGAKIYKN

-658 GEKESEEASV
+658 GEKESEEASA

-705 DASGKEL
+705 DAEGKDL

-717 AKIYKD
+717 AKIYKNG
-723 EVLVETIDELTGETT
+723 ELMETIDELTGETT
-738 TKVLSPTPFEGEATF
+738 RKVLSPTPFEGEATF

-846 KNYAVAACFTRS
+846 KNYAVAASFTRS
-858 GAFDEDVIDVYAGDE
+858 GAFDEDIIDVYAGDE

-891 ATEAKLRFIVA
+891 AAEAKLRFIVA

-922 QLSLASVSVTALEK
+922 QLSLASVSITALEK

-970 PIAETLGVK
+970 PIAETVGVK
-979 LYENDVLVKTVDDA
+979 VYENDVLVKTVDDA
-993 SEGTL
+993 TEGTL

-1073 YFGGGSAA
+1073 LFGGGSAA
-1081 DDWLISPALALNT
+1081 DDWLISPALALNA

-1123 GQGATANAQTT
+1123 GQGATAEAQTM
-1134 TVSSHKGLSQNG
+1134 TVNSHKGLSQNG
-1146 YTEFQTKQFSLA
+1146 YTEFQTKQFSVA

-1231 TIADGNA
+1231 TVADGNA

-1254 SAEGKVMTRKIV
+1254 SAEGKVMTQKIV

>member
-1 MKKLLQLLCFFLTFA
+1 MLHLLCFFLTFA

-88 KSNGLRNSATGNYG
+88 KSNGLQNGATDYKYG

-108 RDWNALHNDYYVSPA
+108 RDWNALNNDYYVSPA
-123 MELTA
+123 MALTA

-156 MSKFSSL
+156 MTKFSSI
-163 KTLAGKTELDYKND
+163 KTLAGSTLNYKND
-177 GMYETIE
+177 GMYETVE

-202 EEGSGIAYL
+202 EEGSGNAYL

-225 PDPDPEPGVS
+225 PDPDPDPEPGVDA
-235 NKVFSA
+235 KVLSA

-247 TDWTIIDNSNTKE
+247 TDWTIIDNSTTKE
-260 HAWNWNANAFYDG
+260 KAWNWNAYAFYDNNSF
-273 ISYTN
+273 SY

-283 ILQTNWDDSGS
+283 ILQTNYDDSGS

-322 SATLTLECGKSN
+322 SATLTVEYGKSN
-334 TDMTTNTVVGTLTPA
+334 TDMTANTVVGTLTPA
-349 LAYTDDRN
+349 IAYTDDRN

-374 HVYEDPNIKADDR
+374 HVYEDPNMAQTAR
-387 KQKTYIFGLDV
+387 KQKTFVFGLDV
-398 EKDGTVDP
+398 EKD
-406 TPDPEPG
+406 
-413 ENTTILD
+413 
-420 ANFSTEPTGWAII
+420 
-433 DNDKDNT
+433 
-440 KWTYKAFS
+440 
-448 SFESK
+448 
-453 PAVQYLQYKFGNGA
+453 
-467 DDYYVSPALE
+467 
-477 LKKGVTYNVTTSTTY
+477 
-492 SNELPTLTLELG
+492 
-504 TAQTDA
+504 
-510 TTFNSVTSI
+510 
-519 TPSATYD
+519 
-526 GKDQIV
+526 
-532 QVTVPADGTYY
+532 
-543 LAYHIK
+543 
-549 ATTGGGAKAFLF
+549 
-561 GMKVEKGASAPQPA
+561 ASAPQPA
-575 VTPAAVTN
+575 VTPAAVTD

-627 TIDELTGE
+627 TIDELTDE

-697 LTWTNPTK
+697 LTWTNPTM

-738 TKVLSPTPFEGEATF
+738 TKVLSPKTFEGEATF

-846 KNYAVAACFTRS
+846 KNYAVAASFTRS
-858 GAFDEDVIDVYAGDE
+858 GAFDEDIIDVYAGDE

-891 ATEAKLRFIVA
+891 AAEAKLRFIVA

-1030 LNDLTGDLV
+1030 LNDMTGDLV

-1123 GQGATANAQTT
+1123 GQGATAEAQTT
-1134 TVSSHKGLSQNG
+1134 TVNSHKGLSQNG
-1146 YTEFQTKQFSLA
+1146 YTEFQTKQFSVA

-1231 TIADGNA
+1231 TVADGNA

-1254 SAEGKVMTRKIV
+1254 SAEGKVMTQKIV

>member
-1 MKKLLQLLCFFLTFA
+1 MNDYCITKEIALEKGKTYTVTTTMNYTGGSAPTVTLELLNNISKCDASYVVASKNLNPNKDTKADETNEFTVSESGTYYFA
-16 NKNIDIL
+16 IHLNN
-23 IKSFFMGKFL
+23 
-33 QLKRCLAAAV
+33 
-43 IAFLGVTATWADDVV
+43 
-58 LYESNFSTDP
+58 
-68 ATDGWTAVDKSTKT
+68 
-82 GTTWEF
+82 
-88 KSNGLRNSATGNYG
+88 
-102 PVVRIM
+102 PVVPQ
-108 RDWNALHNDYYVSPA
+108 D
-123 MELTA
+123 
-128 GTKYTITTATVINN
+128 GTRYT
-142 NSTITFEVGTSKDD
+142 
-156 MSKFSSL
+156 
-163 KTLAGKTELDYKND
+163 
-177 GMYETIE
+177 
-184 YTPSTS
+184 
-190 GTFYFAYHAVQT
+190 
-202 EEGSGIAYL
+202 YL
-211 CGLKVTYEGTVTPG
+211 YGLKVETEGEAT
-225 PDPDPEPGVS
+225 PDPDPELGTFVNVYEADMSQTAEPEGWKCYKLKDDKGTWTTG
-235 NKVFSA
+235 NWRFSSYYHGYFLSQSKYSGGLN
-241 DFSTQP
+241 DYC
-247 TDWTIIDNSNTKE
+247 ITKE
-260 HAWNWNANAFYDG
+260 
-273 ISYTN
+273 I
-278 KPAYR
+278 
-283 ILQTNWDDSGS
+283 
-294 DDYLISPALQLTK
+294 ALEK
-307 GKYKVTASSARQGDV
+307 GKTYTVTTTMNYTGGSAPTV
-322 SATLTLECGKSN
+322 TLELLNNISKCDASYVVASKDLN
-334 TDMTTNTVVGTLTPA
+334 PNKDTKADETNEFTVP
-349 LAYTDDRN
+349 
-357 QTFELNITEDGT
+357 ESGT
-369 YYLSY
+369 YYFAIHLNNP
-374 HVYEDPNIKADDR
+374 VVP
-387 KQKTYIFGLDV
+387 Q
-398 EKDGTVDP
+398 DGTRY
-406 TPDPEPG
+406 
-413 ENTTILD
+413 
-420 ANFSTEPTGWAII
+420 
-433 DNDKDNT
+433 
-440 KWTYKAFS
+440 TYLYGF
-448 SFESK
+448 
-453 PAVQYLQYKFGNGA
+453 
-467 DDYYVSPALE
+467 
-477 LKKGVTYNVTTSTTY
+477 
-492 SNELPTLTLELG
+492 
-504 TAQTDA
+504 
-510 TTFNSVTSI
+510 
-519 TPSATYD
+519 
-526 GKDQIV
+526 
-532 QVTVPADGTYY
+532 
-543 LAYHIK
+543 
-549 ATTGGGAKAFLF
+549 
-561 GMKVEKGASAPQPA
+561 KVETEAAPQPV

-607 GNDLTEKVGAKIYKN
+607 GKDLTEKVGAKIYKN

-635 TTTKVLSPT
+635 TTTKELKPT

-658 GEKESEEASV
+658 GEKESEEASA

-705 DASGKEL
+705 DAEGKDL

-738 TKVLSPTPFEGEATF
+738 TKVLSPKPFEGEATF

-834 WAITPIIKFEAD
+834 WTITPIIKFEAD
-846 KNYAVAACFTRS
+846 KNYAVAASFTRS
-858 GAFDEDVIDVYAGDE
+858 GAFDEDIIDVYAGDE

-891 ATEAKLRFIVA
+891 AAEAKLRFIVA

-922 QLSLASVSVTALEK
+922 QLSLASVSITALEK

-1073 YFGGGSAA
+1073 FFGGGSAA
-1081 DDWLISPALALNT
+1081 DDWLISPALALNI

-1231 TIADGNA
+1231 TVADGNA

-1254 SAEGKVMTRKIV
+1254 SAEGKVMTQKIV

>member
-33 QLKRCLAAAV
+33 QLKRCLATAV
-43 IAFLGVTATWADDVV
+43 IALLGVTATWADAVV

-82 GTTWEF
+82 GKTWEF
-88 KSNGLRNSATGNYG
+88 KSNGLQNGATDYNFG

-108 RDWNALHNDYYVSPA
+108 RDWNGLHNDYYVSPA

-156 MSKFSSL
+156 MTKFSSL
-163 KTLAGKTELDYKND
+163 KTLAGSTLNYKND

-202 EEGSGIAYL
+202 EEGSGNAYL

-225 PDPDPEPGVS
+225 PDPDPEPGADT
-235 NKVFSA
+235 KVFSA

-247 TDWTIIDNSNTKE
+247 TDWTIIDNSKSKE
-260 HAWNWNANAFYDG
+260 HAWNWNASAFYDG
-273 ISYTN
+273 NSYTN

-283 ILQTNWDDSGS
+283 ILQTNWDNSGS

-322 SATLTLECGKSN
+322 SATLTVECGKSN
-334 TDMTTNTVVGTLTPA
+334 TDMTANTVVGTLTPA

-374 HVYEDPNIKADDR
+374 HVYEDPNMEPTAR
-387 KQKTYIFGLDV
+387 KQKTFVFGLDV
-398 EKDGTVDP
+398 EKD
-406 TPDPEPG
+406 
-413 ENTTILD
+413 
-420 ANFSTEPTGWAII
+420 
-433 DNDKDNT
+433 
-440 KWTYKAFS
+440 
-448 SFESK
+448 
-453 PAVQYLQYKFGNGA
+453 
-467 DDYYVSPALE
+467 
-477 LKKGVTYNVTTSTTY
+477 
-492 SNELPTLTLELG
+492 
-504 TAQTDA
+504 
-510 TTFNSVTSI
+510 
-519 TPSATYD
+519 
-526 GKDQIV
+526 
-532 QVTVPADGTYY
+532 
-543 LAYHIK
+543 
-549 ATTGGGAKAFLF
+549 
-561 GMKVEKGASAPQPA
+561 ASAPQPA
-575 VTPAAVTN
+575 VTPAAVTD

-607 GNDLTEKVGAKIYKN
+607 GNNLTEKVGAKIYKN

-635 TTTKVLSPT
+635 TTTKELKPT

-658 GEKESEEASV
+658 GEKESEEASA

-705 DASGKEL
+705 DASDNDL

-846 KNYAVAACFTRS
+846 KNYAVAASFTRS

-891 ATEAKLRFIVA
+891 AAEAKLRFIVA

-922 QLSLASVSVTALEK
+922 QLSLASVSITALEK

-1146 YTEFQTKQFSLA
+1146 YTEFQTKQFSVA

-1231 TIADGNA
+1231 TVADGNA

-1254 SAEGKVMTRKIV
+1254 SAEGKVMTQKIV

>member
-1 MKKLLQLLCFFLTFA
+1 MKKLLHLLCFFLTFA

-33 QLKRCLAAAV
+33 QLKRCLAATV
-43 IAFLGVTATWADDVV
+43 IALLGVTATWADAVV

-82 GTTWEF
+82 GKTWEF
-88 KSNGLRNSATGNYG
+88 KSNGLQNGATDYNYG
-102 PVVRIM
+102 PAVRIM
-108 RDWNALHNDYYVSPA
+108 RDWNGLHNDYYVSPA

-156 MSKFSSL
+156 MTKFSSL
-163 KTLAGKTELDYKND
+163 KTLAGSTLNYKND

-202 EEGSGIAYL
+202 EEGSGNAYL

-225 PDPDPEPGVS
+225 PDPDPEPGVD

-247 TDWTIIDNSNTKE
+247 TDWTIIDNSKSKE
-260 HAWNWNANAFYDG
+260 HAWNWNASAFYDG
-273 ISYTN
+273 NSYTN

-283 ILQTNWDDSGS
+283 ILQTNWDNSGS

-334 TDMTTNTVVGTLTPA
+334 TDMTANTVVGTLTPA
-349 LAYTDDRN
+349 LTYTDDRN

-374 HVYEDPNIKADDR
+374 HVYEDPNMEPTAR
-387 KQKTYIFGLDV
+387 KQKTFVFGLDV
-398 EKDGTVDP
+398 EKD
-406 TPDPEPG
+406 
-413 ENTTILD
+413 
-420 ANFSTEPTGWAII
+420 
-433 DNDKDNT
+433 
-440 KWTYKAFS
+440 
-448 SFESK
+448 
-453 PAVQYLQYKFGNGA
+453 
-467 DDYYVSPALE
+467 
-477 LKKGVTYNVTTSTTY
+477 
-492 SNELPTLTLELG
+492 
-504 TAQTDA
+504 
-510 TTFNSVTSI
+510 
-519 TPSATYD
+519 
-526 GKDQIV
+526 
-532 QVTVPADGTYY
+532 
-543 LAYHIK
+543 
-549 ATTGGGAKAFLF
+549 
-561 GMKVEKGASAPQPA
+561 ASAPQPA

-607 GNDLTEKVGAKIYKN
+607 GNNLTEKVGAKIYKN

-635 TTTKVLSPT
+635 TTTKELKPT

-658 GEKESEEASV
+658 GEKESEEASA

-712 TEKVG
+712 KEKVG

-846 KNYAVAACFTRS
+846 KNYAVAASFTRS
-858 GAFDEDVIDVYAGDE
+858 GAFDEDIIDVYAGYE

-891 ATEAKLRFIVA
+891 AAEAKLRFIVA

-922 QLSLASVSVTALEK
+922 QLSLASVSITALEK

-944 LEGTVNSDDKTIT
+944 LEGTVNSDDKTVT

-1123 GQGATANAQTT
+1123 GQGATAEAQTT

-1146 YTEFQTKQFSLA
+1146 YTEFQTKQFSVA

-1231 TIADGNA
+1231 TVADGNA

-1254 SAEGKVMTRKIV
+1254 SAEGKVMTQKIV

>member
-1 MKKLLQLLCFFLTFA
+1 MLHLLCFFLTFA

-43 IAFLGVTATWADDVV
+43 IAFLGVTATWADATVV
-58 LYESNFSTDP
+58 YEADMSQANEP
-68 ATDGWTAVDKSTKT
+68 DGWKCYKPKDDKSTWTT
-82 GTTWEF
+82 GIWRF
-88 KSNGLRNSATGNYG
+88 SSYYHGYYLNQSKYTGG
-102 PVVRIM
+102 
-108 RDWNALHNDYYVSPA
+108 ANDYCITKGIELEKGKTYTVTTTMNYTGGSAPTVTLELLNNISKCDASYVVA
-123 MELTA
+123 
-128 GTKYTITTATVINN
+128 
-142 NSTITFEVGTSKDD
+142 SKDLNPNKD
-156 MSKFSSL
+156 TK
-163 KTLAGKTELDYKND
+163 AD
-177 GMYETIE
+177 ETNE
-184 YTPSTS
+184 
-190 GTFYFAYHAVQT
+190 F
-202 EEGSGIAYL
+202 
-211 CGLKVTYEGTVTPG
+211 TVS
-225 PDPDPEPGVS
+225 ES
-235 NKVFSA
+235 
-241 DFSTQP
+241 
-247 TDWTIIDNSNTKE
+247 
-260 HAWNWNANAFYDG
+260 
-273 ISYTN
+273 
-278 KPAYR
+278 
-283 ILQTNWDDSGS
+283 
-294 DDYLISPALQLTK
+294 
-307 GKYKVTASSARQGDV
+307 
-322 SATLTLECGKSN
+322 
-334 TDMTTNTVVGTLTPA
+334 
-349 LAYTDDRN
+349 
-357 QTFELNITEDGT
+357 GT
-369 YYLSY
+369 YYFAIHLNNP
-374 HVYEDPNIKADDR
+374 VDP
-387 KQKTYIFGLDV
+387 Q
-398 EKDGTVDP
+398 DGTRITYLYGFKVM
-406 TPDPEPG
+406 
-413 ENTTILD
+413 
-420 ANFSTEPTGWAII
+420 
-433 DNDKDNT
+433 T
-440 KWTYKAFS
+440 KA
-448 SFESK
+448 
-453 PAVQYLQYKFGNGA
+453 
-467 DDYYVSPALE
+467 
-477 LKKGVTYNVTTSTTY
+477 
-492 SNELPTLTLELG
+492 
-504 TAQTDA
+504 
-510 TTFNSVTSI
+510 
-519 TPSATYD
+519 
-526 GKDQIV
+526 
-532 QVTVPADGTYY
+532 
-543 LAYHIK
+543 
-549 ATTGGGAKAFLF
+549 
-561 GMKVEKGASAPQPA
+561 APQPA

-599 TNPTKDAE
+599 TNPKKDAE
-607 GNDLTEKVGAKIYKN
+607 GKDLTEKVGAKIYKN

-627 TIDELTGE
+627 TIDELTDE

-683 NFDATVDYDAATVT
+683 DFDATVDYDAATVT
-697 LTWTNPTK
+697 LTWTNPTM

-723 EVLVETIDELTGETT
+723 EVLVETIDELTGKTT
-738 TKVLSPTPFEGEATF
+738 TKVLSPKPFEGEATF

-846 KNYAVAACFTRS
+846 KNYAVAASFTRS
-858 GAFDEDVIDVYAGDE
+858 GAFDEDIIDVYAGDE

-891 ATEAKLRFIVA
+891 AAEAKLRFIVA

-1030 LNDLTGDLV
+1030 LNDMTGDLV

-1073 YFGGGSAA
+1073 LFGGGSAA
-1081 DDWLISPALALNT
+1081 DDWLISPALALNA

-1146 YTEFQTKQFSLA
+1146 YTEFQTKQFSVA

-1231 TIADGNA
+1231 TVADGNA

-1254 SAEGKVMTRKIV
+1254 SAEGKVMTQKIV